1 MLNFNQRVQQFL
13 KQHRENKKHAV
24 IAVMLA
30 LMVAFS
36 VCGSLIMPA
45 VSMTGSTEETAPALE
60 MAESEMQMVG
70 DSAGVYTTAPEGS
83 VDFGKDITQLTVS
96 PEQMETV
103 EGDTSIKKGKF
114 TISYKFDDSS
124 SVGILNGKKQ
134 PYIHYTLPST
144 IIIPKTYSGE
154 DVVDNTGGFKQWLKN
169 HNKETTPV
177 AGHYTLDPES
187 HLIVIEFTDDY
198 CQYVSESKGFEGTV
212 KFEGNVKRSNTKDGD
227 TTVEINGQKIHVEF
241 DDQPPVISKNASVS
255 GGNAPEITWTV
266 TLTNPGTTTNGEFES
281 YTNLNGYTLED
292 VQMPSGVTV
301 NPAGVGT
308 AADGKFTFSEAANK
322 CEKITFTYH
331 RALTEEELRSGKL
344 VNTATLK
351 DTSFA
356 NVNQATAEVSFAT
369 SKAII
374 AKSGTPSYAIDG
386 SKGYIEWTL
395 TVQRSYGKS
404 LKDYVVADD
413 ALAGATIIKATDRNG
428 NDITSQIA
436 VNGGKATIGA
446 ETDYVTI
453 TYRTAQ
459 TTNGTVS
466 NHATVT
472 PPDGNTP
479 DGETDSSVK
488 YDTSELFSVDKG
500 GKSYDDISATWIV
513 TLDSTGTNGTENK
526 GTLNGYVLSD
536 EAFARMIGDFTIVSA
551 KKDGQNG
558 STQANVTFTKN
569 ADGTYTV
576 NGDANYLQFTYRA
589 RLSDQES
596 QDRLK
601 NWTNVKNTITVTPPD
616 GDEKKDTAE
625 LGMNKLTNSVTKTLK
640 SGSTKTDTGYYDKTN
655 PKDQK
660 ETLSWEV
667 TMDQYTKFS
676 GGNKAYV
683 DVMSATGD
691 GEHYIIPKDAKIH
704 VMAATGEKD
713 SSGNY
718 TYQVLTAGTDYTIQ
732 FYSDENHTQAVSSN
746 SDKAKSYVV
755 TFLDAVDNAGYTHM
769 KITYETIADVT
780 KVGQQDTDEGNKS
793 TFSNKA
799 SFNGQDSSGNSYTFE
814 RKTPKT
820 NLTAKKEW
828 VQDDPD
834 SRPKSI
840 TVQLFRRA
848 GTSGD
853 WVNIG
858 EQALTSSNG
867 YQYTWPD
874 LLQCT
879 NDENQTPYYYK
890 IEEVVTDDL
899 RSRYDVTYA
908 YDPSG
913 DGLKVQGQTNATL
926 TVTNT
931 WKNIKVSVNKQ
942 WIGDTAAARPDT
954 IQVKLQQRI
963 DGTTEWIDV
972 SGQNALTMNKQGDSF
987 TSASWTNLPKTDANG
1002 KTIYYRAVEVNPSE
1016 NYTAEFDE
1024 TGISATGGSIIKN
1037 TWNYLDLTAQKKWV
1051 GDEGHEDKRP
1061 ASIKVKLQ
1069 QKTANGT
1076 WEDVAEK
1083 NPQTLTK
1090 QTDGSFSTAIWSKLP
1105 KKDSNGSELS
1115 YRAVEVTVPTG
1126 YSETDDENGIRQSGT
1141 VTITNTYDFITIS
1154 GKKEWAGDA
1163 EGNRPDSITFQL
1175 QRKTGANGTWADV
1188 EGKKQ
1193 ELKKTGGF
1201 PEVSWTELPRMDEN
1215 KNLYFYRVI
1224 ESPVPDG
1231 YTASAWDETGS
1242 NQSKTFTITN
1252 TLKPPY
1258 SKSAIKTV
1266 KITNSGDGVKI
1277 EPEKI
1282 KIDTISPE
1290 DLSNWETAMIDVDGT
1305 STECYLF
1312 QWMLT
1317 TDLLESTSSNAY
1329 DFYDILPQNS
1339 LLVNIR
1345 DANGKDSGYKF
1356 IMHARNKWVPNSYY
1370 AQSSQISGTPTSYNG
1385 NTNCV
1390 LITNTPRDEKG
1401 NLNQPTDTEFLI
1413 YCTAIP
1419 KSIVDDAIAAN
1430 GSYQITNQ
1438 IIKKDDTEAKSA
1450 TLTIQE
1456 TKQSDAATFSKSYIS
1471 AKSDRADAVG
1481 KYQLI
1486 VNPEGKT
1493 LSNDATLDVTDVL
1506 QITGYQPAGG
1516 TRTDGSDL
1524 ADAILKDVTIYET
1537 DADGNIVRTLPTSE
1551 YSYLV
1556 NTADDVQVT
1565 EKNYDSVSII
1575 SYRSPWSDKLYSHYQ
1590 FQVRWNNGTVM
1601 PYEKGVEVVLEVEGQ
1616 AGKDVNAAI
1625 SDQNIGSKIEI
1636 SGDTKYDE
1644 NGKAQIKLTF
1654 LEEVNTS
1661 SVFSL
1666 VTENT
1671 SNDTSNQNAEF
1682 KILSSKLTTTTV
1694 TTKTTLNL
1702 TVPDEMPLKVWYE
1715 YQMRINEKTLELE
1728 KANLKDDEVLD
1739 KEIKVGANLPVGS
1752 AVFLKNAAS
1761 LHTSSGDIHDNQK
1774 ETNLVV
1780 EESSG
1785 SVQTTRYP
1793 TIQKVDIGDYSI
1805 GGLTATFKLAKYDTS
1820 AKQWVYA
1827 TGFTEVKD
1835 SSSTSYEINYTDS
1848 ATETVRDG
1856 KTYLPAAAADLNVD
1870 EKFNVRNLNSGTL
1883 YKLVETKAPKGY
1895 EKTGWVSA
1903 EATSLETLKAHTY
1916 YFVYDGSVP
1925 GGLENE
1931 LKDITVSQITANGT
1945 VQIANN
1951 NLIDIGAE
1959 KSWSPVPE
1967 NAESVELE
1975 LWWSFSK
1982 SMDNA
1987 KKATADDLGM
1997 SSLNASAMLSASDG
2011 WKKEKIW
2018 TSLPNGKDGR
2028 PIYYFVKEV
2037 SYTIGGSTTVINADG
2052 TWNGSYAPVYVGNG
2066 LNKSG
2071 VVSISNTEGLMLR
2084 KVWKNSDGSEMQNPP
2099 LTEIGFKLYGIKDGT
2114 STEIY
2119 TGTLKSADGW
2129 QMKVP
2134 DSVLT
2139 TTYDSFRIEEVLT
2152 DEQRVPLY
2160 GYVFSDT
2167 YNVVGNSGEITLIN
2181 KDSTPTE
2188 VNVSVEKVWGDG
2200 INRTPVTAVLLD
2212 ATREFKLDEISALD
2226 LENLPADITKSS
2238 VSNAE
2243 VSLSEANSWK
2253 HAWKGLPRKVD
2264 GVVHY
2269 YYVLEQDVPEG
2280 CMVSYS
2286 SNGSTVSPVYTIT
2299 NSVPTSLR
2307 IQKKWQTDSGDA
2319 VTTNLPDE
2327 VSMEIYRN
2335 AVTTAAT
2342 DDSGNDN
2349 TPDDLQVVAL
2359 GDSIT
2364 LGEYN
2369 GITAENRYP
2378 QTLQRLLQNGGF
2390 KNASVSNNGTN
2401 SMEISAMSPDKMTA
2415 DTNVLCLLGGT
2426 NDVLHVVNR
2435 SKSEEDLRNLITKLH
2450 AKNQDAVILV
2460 GGIPCFNF
2468 VKEDGTIQSTTI
2480 TWYNDWSFKEK
2491 YGINKNPIAVDDA
2504 KNFTN
2509 AVNNIVTGYDNEGT
2523 HVEGFNEMIARV
2535 VQDMAANDTSL
2546 KIQFVDVN
2554 ANFDINTMLEDGVH
2568 PNAKGYESI
2577 ANTYYSVIQ
2586 KYYQGT
2592 STGGGSTGAPEDVP
2606 QNIAGLPS
2614 NFYLED
2620 GTVNTNAYE
2629 FVKTVKVSKA
2639 KGWNLYV
2646 NDLPETDKNGTSYVY
2661 YVRETSENGW
2671 TASYT
2676 SNGQIID
2683 SETPITVTNT
2693 KTIEKTSISVEKK
2706 WVDNDKAGA
2715 SHGAVNV
2722 TLRRKLKSGTD
2733 YDKGFSETAEL
2744 SSSNGWTHTWSS
2756 LDKTDAGGNQYLY
2769 DVVEESVPSGYQA
2782 TYKNNGVNG
2791 NTAENPIVIVNTKV
2805 LQLTLKKRW
2814 SDSDTNNHQNDP
2826 VEVRIYRSTN
2836 PAVVPVVTTA
2846 TTKATTTTTTKATT
2860 TKATTTE
2867 TTTKAT
2873 TTTTTTTS
2881 AKETKPEETTTTTQ
2895 PKLKLTAADN
2905 KTELLEKGGK
2915 LQLTADPSDGVTF
2928 KSSSD
2933 EIATVDSS
2941 GLVTGQKVGT
2951 VTITAHKDGYE
2962 DATIQLTVKD
2972 ATKRVDVSNAA
2983 AGKKIKIKLTGG
2995 VANQTANGCY
3005 GYSYQDSGTWK
3016 WQQIYWEQ
3024 TLDAN
3029 GSAEWEYTVP
3039 NDFGNGFQIRV
3050 WWVGGMIPPVDESIK
3065 IEYTVEE
3072 VTTTTTTKPEE
3083 TTTTTTTTP
3092 PPSSG
3097 DTVTGSSIVLEK
3109 DAHSVNLD
3117 STKTVSKLEL
3127 NISLTSTTHQW
3138 YNAFY
3143 FEFKKANQT
3152 IGGSVG
3158 FTWDF
3163 SNSSISEVN
3172 WNNGGGTCTINGA
3185 SLTYVFTTPISTD
3198 KLEIVNGSKDNSIWM
3213 IDSYTITYA
3222 TDTSAQSLAAPSAM
3236 RMLRMAA
3243 NVMTSGSAGVEL
3255 VDTVTLKGSDSSSW
3269 QAVRTNLPAC
3279 DGNGNPY
3286 YYWAEETAVGGYTP
3300 SYTYAG
3306 GADNYISGA
3315 DGVITITNTKEESA
3329 SVTMPATGG
3338 RGTRWYTIT
3347 GAAILCGTAAGYL
3360 WFRRRYLSRVE

>member
-60 MAESEMQMVG
+60 MAESEVQMVG
-70 DSAGVYTTAPEGS
+70 DSAATGPGIQTAFSEAPAGATNFGDKITKLDVNPEGLNK
-83 VDFGKDITQLTVS
+83 KDENTKT
-96 PEQMETV
+96 
-103 EGDTSIKKGKF
+103 GDF
-114 TISYKFDDSS
+114 TISYEFKDDSKVDS
-124 SVGILNGKKQ
+124 NQ
-134 PYIHYTLPST
+134 PYIFYKLPSEL
-144 IIIPKTYSGE
+144 IIPADYAGDKMTVTDTAGWESSEY
-154 DVVDNTGGFKQWLKN
+154 NTKHTSVCGYFCIDA
-169 HNKETTPV
+169 ETN
-177 AGHYTLDPES
+177 
-187 HLIVIEFTDDY
+187 LIVIKFTPEY
-198 CQYVSESKGFEGTV
+198 CKYIRANGGKIKGTVGFEGD
-212 KFEGNVKRSNTKDGD
+212 VKRSNTKDGD

-255 GGNAPEITWTV
+255 GENAPEITWTV

-281 YTNLNGYTLED
+281 YTDLNGYTLED

-301 NPAGVGT
+301 NPPGVGI

-351 DTSFA
+351 DTSSA
-356 NVNQATAEVSFAT
+356 NVNQATAEASFAT
-369 SKAII
+369 SKATI

-446 ETDYVTI
+446 EVDYATI

-488 YDTSELFSVDKG
+488 YDTSELFSVKKDGDGSKV
-500 GKSYDDISATWIV
+500 DDISATWTV
-513 TLDSTGTNGTENK
+513 TLDSTGTGNR

-551 KKDGQNG
+551 KKDGQYG

-569 ADGTYTV
+569 ANETYTV

-589 RLSDQES
+589 RLSDREALN
-596 QDRLK
+596 RLQY
-601 NWTNVKNTITVTPPD
+601 NWTEIENTIKVTSPD
-616 GDEKKDTAE
+616 GDEKQATKKF
-625 LGMNKLTNSVTKTLK
+625 GVNQLTNSVTKTLK

-942 WIGDTAAARPDT
+942 WIGDTAADRPDT

-1061 ASIKVKLQ
+1061 ASIEVKLQ

-1083 NPQTLTK
+1083 DHQILTK
-1090 QTDGSFSTAIWSKLP
+1090 QADGSFSTAIWSKLP

-1154 GKKEWAGDA
+1154 GKKEWAGDK
-1163 EGNRPDSITFQL
+1163 ESNRPDSITFQL

-1224 ESPVPDG
+1224 ESPVPNG

-1258 SKSAIKTV
+1258 SKSAIKWISL
-1266 KITNSGDGVKI
+1266 KQGDKAPNI
-1277 EPEKI
+1277 EEVSE
-1282 KIDTISPE
+1282 ISPD
-1290 DLSNWETAMIDVDGT
+1290 DLENWKVTTVDINGTA
-1305 STECYLF
+1305 TECYVFPWELK
-1312 QWMLT
+1312 LANDGVY
-1317 TDLLESTSSNAY
+1317 DLYDTLPENAVLIKMIDESGNTIVENGNTFYAWVHYNQNNGYFAY
-1329 DFYDILPQNS
+1329 NS
-1339 LLVNIR
+1339 DVAIT
-1345 DANGKDSGYKF
+1345 Y
-1356 IMHARNKWVPNSYY
+1356 P
-1370 AQSSQISGTPTSYNG
+1370 YNG
-1385 NTNCV
+1385 NSNCV
-1390 LITNTPRDEKG
+1390 HIDNTNGRHNIDY
-1401 NLNQPTDTEFLI
+1401 LI

-1438 IIKKDDTEAKSA
+1438 IIKKGDTEAKSA

-1456 TKQSDAATFSKSYIS
+1456 TSPTPSDGSLLDKSYIDDLGDRGNS
-1471 AKSDRADAVG
+1471 KSG
-1481 KYQLI
+1481 YQLI
-1486 VNPEGKT
+1486 INPEGKT
-1493 LSNDATLDVTDVL
+1493 LSSDSTLDISDVF
-1506 QITGYQPAGG
+1506 QIVGYQPPGG

-1524 ADAILKDVTIYET
+1524 VDAVLANFDIDEL
-1537 DADGNIVRTLPTSE
+1537 DADGNVVRKLSTSE

-1556 NTADDVQVT
+1556 NTADDVKAET
-1565 EKNYDSVSII
+1565 KDEKNYTTACWNGGWYNFYNYNSYTYQKGLII
-1575 SYRSPWSDKLYSHYQ
+1575 E
-1590 FQVRWNNGTVM
+1590 F
-1601 PYEKGVEVVLEVEGQ
+1601 EVEGTP
-1616 AGKDVNAAI
+1616 GKEVSPALYSGATADEVSI
-1625 SDQNIGSKIEI
+1625 SSDS
-1636 SGDTKYDE
+1636 STVYDA
-1644 NGKAQIKLTF
+1644 NGKARIIITIKKD
-1654 LEEVNTS
+1654 
-1661 SVFSL
+1661 FSK
-1666 VTENT
+1666 EFCIST
-1671 SNDTSNQNAEF
+1671 SNAIQNKKTF
-1682 KILSSKLTTTTV
+1682 NIISSKLTTTTV
-1694 TTKTTLNL
+1694 TTKTTLDL
-1702 TVPDEMPLKVWYE
+1702 TVPDEMPLKITYK
-1715 YQMRINEKTLELE
+1715 YQLRANQKTVDLDAAVKKDGDKLNWP
-1728 KANLKDDEVLD
+1728 AVGGNLVK
-1739 KEIKVGANLPVGS
+1739 GAV
-1752 AVFLKNAAS
+1752 VYLKNDAV
-1761 LHTSSGDIHDNQK
+1761 LHTNTGDVTDREK
-1774 ETNLVV
+1774 ENGLVV
-1780 EESSG
+1780 DKAGATS
-1785 SVQTTRYP
+1785 QTTRYP
-1793 TIQKVDIGDYSI
+1793 TIQKVDISDYSI

-1925 GGLENE
+1925 SGLENE

-2188 VNVSVEKVWGDG
+2188 VDVSVEKVWGDG
-2200 INRTPVTAVLLD
+2200 N
-2212 ATREFKLDEISALD
+2212 
-2226 LENLPADITKSS
+2226 SS
-2238 VSNAE
+2238 HSKDKIIVELYQTTEVQSDNG
-2243 VSLSEANSWK
+2243 VSLAESGATPIETQELSASNNWTYQWTKPYKSDSK
-2253 HAWKGLPRKVD
+2253 QRY
-2264 GVVHY
+2264 Y
-2269 YYVLEQDVPEG
+2269 YYVVEKNVPDG
-2280 CMVSYS
+2280 YAVSYERTTDS
-2286 SNGSTVSPVYTIT
+2286 KAQRTTIT
-2299 NSVPTSLR
+2299 NYQPGSLQIR
-2307 IQKKWQTDSGDA
+2307 KNWQDSGGTEIPGDSKL
-2319 VTTNLPDE
+2319 LPE
-2327 VSMEIYRN
+2327 SIQFEIYRKAN
-2335 AVTTAAT
+2335 VE
-2342 DDSGNDN
+2342 DSSSSEFPKDIS
-2349 TPDDLQVVAL
+2349 LYAF

-2364 LGEYN
+2364 AGFQAGVKYSDLVAKKLGVTVGNSSSVGYVINSIANYIDNVPTSSYN
-2369 GITAENRYP
+2369 AALVIA
-2378 QTLQRLLQNGGF
+2378 
-2390 KNASVSNNGTN
+2390 
-2401 SMEISAMSPDKMTA
+2401 
-2415 DTNVLCLLGGT
+2415 GT
-2426 NDVLHVVNR
+2426 NDLINSADSMDTMKKNMSALIDKFASDKVIFIGSVPKFTGQAGSGSQSRGDVYNPYKTDPKSTAYLEAWDALVQEYNAMLKELVAEKKAAGKAIYFVDIYTAVGDSMDSDGIHPNSVGQQKIADAFVAAIRTRYNVSAGEKPPTNVNEFP
-2435 SKSEEDLRNLITKLH
+2435 S
-2450 AKNQDAVILV
+2450 ILTEKD
-2460 GGIPCFNF
+2460 F
-2468 VKEDGTIQSTTI
+2468 VKEVTVKPDADGNWTLSLSDLPAKDSDD
-2480 TWYNDWSFKEK
+2480 NDYIYYVKEK
-2491 YGINKNPIAVDDA
+2491 SGN
-2504 KNFTN
+2504 
-2509 AVNNIVTGYDNEGT
+2509 
-2523 HVEGFNEMIARV
+2523 
-2535 VQDMAANDTSL
+2535 
-2546 KIQFVDVN
+2546 
-2554 ANFDINTMLEDGVH
+2554 
-2568 PNAKGYESI
+2568 
-2577 ANTYYSVIQ
+2577 YS
-2586 KYYQGT
+2586 
-2592 STGGGSTGAPEDVP
+2592 
-2606 QNIAGLPS
+2606 
-2614 NFYLED
+2614 
-2620 GTVNTNAYE
+2620 
-2629 FVKTVKVSKA
+2629 
-2639 KGWNLYV
+2639 
-2646 NDLPETDKNGTSYVY
+2646 
-2661 YVRETSENGW
+2661 
-2671 TASYT
+2671 TAYT
-2676 SNGQIID
+2676 SNGQILGT
-2683 SETPITVTNT
+2683 SGATITVTNT

-2715 SHGAVNV
+2715 THGAVNV
-2722 TLRRKLKSGTD
+2722 TLRRKLESGTD

-2744 SSSNGWTHTWSS
+2744 SSSNGWTHTWSN

-2769 DVVEESVPSGYQA
+2769 DVVEKNVPGGYQV
-2782 TYKNNGVNG
+2782 TYKNNNGVNG

-2805 LQLTLKKRW
+2805 LQLTLKKQW
-2814 SDSDTNNHQNDP
+2814 SDSDTNNHLNDS
-2826 VEVRIYRSTN
+2826 VEVKIYRSTN
-2836 PAVVPVVTTA
+2836 PADVPVVTTA

-2860 TKATTTE
+2860 TKATT
-2867 TTTKAT
+2867 KATT

-2881 AKETKPEETTTTTQ
+2881 AKETKPEETTTTTL

-2905 KTELLEKGGK
+2905 KTELYERET
-2915 LQLTADPSDGVTF
+2915 LQLTVTPSEGVTF
-2928 KSSSD
+2928 QSSND
-2933 EIATVDSS
+2933 EFATVDNT
-2941 GLVTGQKVGT
+2941 GLVTGVKAGT

-2962 DATIQLTVKD
+2962 DATIQLTVKSG
-2972 ATKRVDVSNAA
+2972 TLTVSVPEASI
-2983 AGKKIKIKLTGG
+2983 GKKFKFTVTGG
-2995 VANQTANGCY
+2995 EPSSSANGCY
-3005 GYSYQDSGTWK
+3005 GYNDSSNTWSVVDGSEKNKWTGTFNANGDLELEFPVPADFGSGLQFQVWWAGDSKIPARDLKVTYTEVQATTPTPGGSSVVLTDVEFDKEYDLSAYRYQEIVAIGLRFNLNPNNSGAK
-3016 WQQIYWEQ
+3016 IE
-3024 TLDAN
+3024 DAN
-3029 GSAEWEYTVP
+3029 GSL
-3039 NDFGNGFQIRV
+3039 NFG
-3050 WWVGGMIPPVDESIK
+3050 GGSYNFSTGVLVDDILK
-3065 IEYTVEE
+3065 IEI
-3072 VTTTTTTKPEE
+3072 
-3083 TTTTTTTTP
+3083 
-3092 PPSSG
+3092 S
-3097 DTVTGSSIVLEK
+3097 
-3109 DAHSVNLD
+3109 D
-3117 STKTVSKLEL
+3117 ST
-3127 NISLTSTTHQW
+3127 NSTL
-3138 YNAFY
+3138 
-3143 FEFKKANQT
+3143 K
-3152 IGGSVG
+3152 I
-3158 FTWDF
+3158 
-3163 SNSSISEVN
+3163 IN
-3172 WNNGGGTCTINGA
+3172 WNSWVVA
-3185 SLTYVFTTPISTD
+3185 SLKEVILY
-3198 KLEIVNGSKDNSIWM
+3198 
-3213 IDSYTITYA
+3213 YA
-3222 TDTSAQSLAAPSAM
+3222 TDTSAQSFDTPTAVQMARRAVRMQAAGETEP
-3236 RMLRMAA
+3236 
-3243 NVMTSGSAGVEL
+3243 VL
-3255 VDTVTLKGSDSSSW
+3255 VNTVTLKNSDSSSW
-3269 QAVRTNLPAC
+3269 RATLSDLPAY
-3279 DGNGNPY
+3279 DEHGAPY
-3286 YYWAEETAVGGYTP
+3286 YYWAVETAVGGYTP

-3315 DGVITITNTKEESA
+3315 DGAITIINTKEESP

>member
-1 MLNFNQRVQQFL
+1 MNFNQRVQQFL

-60 MAESEMQMVG
+60 MAESEVQMVG
-70 DSAGVYTTAPEGS
+70 DSAGAYTTAPEGS
-83 VDFGKDITQLTVS
+83 VDFGKNITQLTVS

-103 EGDTSIKKGKF
+103 EGDTSTKKGKF
-114 TISYKFDDSS
+114 TISYKFEDSS

-154 DVVDNTGGFKQWLKN
+154 NVLDNTEGFKQWLKN
-169 HNKETTPV
+169 NNKETTRV
-177 AGHYTLDPES
+177 AGHYTLDPET

-212 KFEGNVKRSNTKDGD
+212 NFEGEVKRSNTKDGD

-241 DDQPPVISKNASVS
+241 DDKPPVIDKNASVS

-266 TLTNPGTTTNGEFES
+266 TLTNPGTTTNGEFKS
-281 YTNLNGYTLED
+281 YTDLNGYTLED

-351 DTSFA
+351 DTSSA
-356 NVNQATAEVSFAT
+356 NVSQDTAEASFAT
-369 SKAII
+369 SKATI

-413 ALAGATIIKATDRNG
+413 ALSGATNIKAIDKNG
-428 NDITSQIA
+428 NDITSQVT

-479 DGETDSSVK
+479 DGETNSSVE
-488 YDTSELFSVDKG
+488 YNTSKLFSVDKG
-500 GKSYDDISATWIV
+500 GKSYDDISATWTV
-513 TLDSTGTNGTENK
+513 KLDSTGTDGTENK

-551 KKDGQNG
+551 KKDGQYG

-569 ADGTYTV
+569 VDGTYTV
-576 NGDANYLQFTYRA
+576 NGDANYLEFTYRA

-625 LGMNKLTNSVTKTLK
+625 LGMSQLTNSVTKTLK

-655 PKDQK
+655 PKNQK

-704 VMAATGEKD
+704 VMAATGEKN

-853 WVNIG
+853 WEKIG
-858 EQALTSSNG
+858 EQALTSDNN

-879 NDENQTPYYYK
+879 NDVNQTPYCYK
-890 IEEVVTDDL
+890 IEEVVTDEL
-899 RSRYDVTYA
+899 RSSYDVTYA

-954 IQVKLQQRI
+954 IQVKLQKRI
-963 DGTTEWIDV
+963 DGTTEWTDV
-972 SGQNALTMNKQGDSF
+972 SGQNTLTMNKQGDSF
-987 TSASWTNLPKTDANG
+987 TSASWTNLPKTDVNG
-1002 KTIYYRAVEVNPSE
+1002 KTIYYRAVEVNPSKD
-1016 NYTAEFDE
+1016 YTAEFDE
-1024 TGISATGGSIIKN
+1024 TGISATDGSIIKN

-1061 ASIKVKLQ
+1061 VSIEVKLQ

-1083 NPQTLTK
+1083 SHQTLTK
-1090 QTDGSFSTAIWSKLP
+1090 QADGSFSTAIWSKLP
-1105 KKDSNGSELS
+1105 KKDNNGNELS
-1115 YRAVEVTVPTG
+1115 YRAVEVAVPTG
-1126 YSETDDENGIRQSGT
+1126 YSETDDEKGIQQSGT

-1154 GKKEWAGDA
+1154 GKKEWAGDT

-1258 SKSAIKTV
+1258 SKSAIKWISL
-1266 KITNSGDGVKI
+1266 KQGDKSPNI
-1277 EPEKI
+1277 EEVSE
-1282 KIDTISPE
+1282 ISPD
-1290 DLSNWETAMIDVDGT
+1290 DLENWKVTTVDINGTA
-1305 STECYLF
+1305 TECYVFPWELK
-1312 QWMLT
+1312 LANDGVY
-1317 TDLLESTSSNAY
+1317 DLYDTLPENAVLIKMIDESGNTIVENGNA
-1329 DFYDILPQNS
+1329 FYAWVHYNQN
-1339 LLVNIR
+1339 
-1345 DANGKDSGYKF
+1345 NGYF
-1356 IMHARNKWVPNSYY
+1356 AYNSDVAITY
-1370 AQSSQISGTPTSYNG
+1370 PYNG
-1385 NTNCV
+1385 NSNCV
-1390 LITNTPRDEKG
+1390 HIDNTNGRHNIDY
-1401 NLNQPTDTEFLI
+1401 LI

-1419 KSIVDDAIAAN
+1419 KSIVDEAIAAN

-1438 IIKKDDTEAKSA
+1438 IIKKGDTEAKSA

-1537 DADGNIVRTLPTSE
+1537 DADGNIVRTLSTSE

-1565 EKNYDSVSII
+1565 EEDYDSVSIT
-1575 SYRSPWSDKLYSHYQ
+1575 SYRNPWSDKLYSYYQ
-1590 FQVRWNNGTVM
+1590 FQARWNNGTVM
-1601 PYEKGVEVVLEVEGQ
+1601 PYEKGVEVVLEVKGQ

-1682 KILSSKLTTTTV
+1682 KILSSKLTKTTI

-1895 EKTGWVSA
+1895 EETGWVSA

-1925 GGLENE
+1925 SGLENE
-1931 LKDITVSQITANGT
+1931 LKDITVSQITTNGT

-1997 SSLNASAMLSASDG
+1997 SSLNASATLSASDG

-2071 VVSISNTEGLMLR
+2071 MVSISNTEGLMLR

-2200 INRTPVTAVLLD
+2200 TNRTPVTAVLLD

-2243 VSLSEANSWK
+2243 VALSEANSWK

-2299 NSVPTSLR
+2299 NSAPTSLR

-2364 LGEYN
+2364 RGSFNNISDEY
-2369 GITAENRYP
+2369 RYP
-2378 QTLQRLLQNGGF
+2378 QTLQRLLQSGGF
-2390 KNASVSNNGTN
+2390 KNATVQNKGIDGDEIYKMKANA
-2401 SMEISAMSPDKMTA
+2401 MEENTDI
-2415 DTNVLCLLGGT
+2415 LCLMGGT
-2426 NDVLHVVNR
+2426 NDVIHTVSR
-2435 SKSEEDLRNLITKLH
+2435 SKSEEDLRKLITDLH

-2468 VKEDGTIQSTTI
+2468 VKADGTVQSTTI
-2480 TWYNDWSFKEK
+2480 TWFWGSDETINNLKK
-2491 YGINKNPIAVDDA
+2491 QYGIGSNVSAENA
-2504 KNFTN
+2504 KGFTD
-2509 AVNNIVTGYDNEGT
+2509 AVNRLITGYDNEGT

-2546 KIQFVDVN
+2546 KVQFVDVN

-2577 ANTYYSVIQ
+2577 ANTYYGAIQ

-2592 STGGGSTGAPEDVP
+2592 STGGGSTGAPEDVQ
-2606 QNIAGLPS
+2606 QNIDGLPS
-2614 NFYLED
+2614 DFYLED

-2629 FVKTVKVSKA
+2629 FVKTVAVSKA

-2676 SNGQIID
+2676 SNGQTID

-2706 WVDNDKAGA
+2706 WVDKTGA
-2715 SHGAVNV
+2715 PHSAVNV
-2722 TLRRKLKSGTD
+2722 TLRRKLESGTD
-2733 YDKGFSETAEL
+2733 YDKDFSKTEKL
-2744 SSSNGWTHTWSS
+2744 SSSNNWTHTWSS
-2756 LDKTDAGGNQYLY
+2756 LDKTDAGGNRYLY
-2769 DVVEESVPSGYQA
+2769 DVVEEKVPGGYQA
-2782 TYKNNGVNG
+2782 TYKNNNGVNG

-2805 LQLTLKKRW
+2805 LQLTLKKQW
-2814 SDSDTNNHQNDP
+2814 SDSNTNDHLNDR
-2826 VEVRIYRSTN
+2826 VEVNIYRSTN
-2836 PAVVPVVTTA
+2836 PADVPVVTTA
-2846 TTKATTTTTTKATT
+2846 TTKATATTTTTTTTTTKATT
-2860 TKATTTE
+2860 TKATT
-2867 TTTKAT
+2867 
-2873 TTTTTTTS
+2873 S
-2881 AKETKPEETTTTTQ
+2881 AEETKPEETTTTTQ
-2895 PKLKLTAADN
+2895 PKLKLTAED
-2905 KTELLEKGGK
+2905 KTLYAGYK

-2933 EIATVDSS
+2933 KIATVDSS
-2941 GLVTGQKVGT
+2941 GLVTGKEAGT

-2972 ATKRVDVSNAA
+2972 ATKRVNVSNAA

-2995 VANQTANGCY
+2995 VAGQGANGCY
-3005 GYSYQDSGTWK
+3005 GYNDSAQGK
-3016 WQQIYWEQ
+3016 WQQIEWNK

-3039 NDFGNGFQIRV
+3039 NDFGGNFQIQV
-3050 WWVGGMIPPVDESIK
+3050 WWVGGNIPPVDESIK

-3072 VTTTTTTKPEE
+3072 VTT
-3083 TTTTTTTTP
+3083 
-3092 PPSSG
+3092 PPSGG
-3097 DTVTGSSIVLEK
+3097 DTAIELNKDNQSVKKELDPTKKLISIELE
-3109 DAHSVNLD
+3109 LD
-3117 STKTVSKLEL
+3117 STIYDSVQTYGRV
-3127 NISLTSTTHQW
+3127 
-3138 YNAFY
+3138 
-3143 FEFKKANQT
+3143 EFN
-3152 IGGSVG
+3152 VRVRH
-3158 FTWDF
+3158 D
-3163 SNSSISEVN
+3163 
-3172 WNNGGGTCTINGA
+3172 TINNWANYGA
-3185 SLTYVFTTPISTD
+3185 NIIFSGGDGTEGSRKFSVNYKWNGDNEIIIDGNKVTIQFSELSVNEMEFYVSGENYAKI
-3198 KLEIVNGSKDNSIWM
+3198 LN
-3213 IDSYTITYA
+3213 YTITYA
-3222 TDTSAQSLAAPSAM
+3222 TDTSTQSLAAPSAM

-3243 NVMTSGSAGVEL
+3243 NVMTSESAERKP
-3255 VDTVTLKGSDSSSW
+3255 VDTIILKGSDSSNW
-3269 QAVRTNLPAC
+3269 QAVLTNLPAY
-3279 DGNGNPY
+3279 DENGNPY
-3286 YYWAEETAVGGYTP
+3286 YYWAEEKAVGGYTP

>member
-60 MAESEMQMVG
+60 MAESEVQMVG
-70 DSAGVYTTAPEGS
+70 DSAATGPGIQTAFSEAPAGATNFGDKITKLDVNPEGLNK
-83 VDFGKDITQLTVS
+83 KDENTKT
-96 PEQMETV
+96 
-103 EGDTSIKKGKF
+103 GDF
-114 TISYKFDDSS
+114 TISYEFKDDSKVDS
-124 SVGILNGKKQ
+124 NQ
-134 PYIHYTLPST
+134 PYIFYKLPSEL
-144 IIIPKTYSGE
+144 IIPADYAGDEMTVTDTAGWESSEY
-154 DVVDNTGGFKQWLKN
+154 NTKHTAVCGYFCIDA
-169 HNKETTPV
+169 ETN
-177 AGHYTLDPES
+177 
-187 HLIVIEFTDDY
+187 LIVIKFTPEY
-198 CQYVSESKGFEGTV
+198 CKYIRANGGKIKGTVGFEGD
-212 KFEGNVKRSNTKDGD
+212 VKRSNTKEGD

-301 NPAGVGT
+301 NPPGVGT

-351 DTSFA
+351 DTSSA
-356 NVNQATAEVSFAT
+356 DVNQATAEASFAT
-369 SKAII
+369 SKATI

-446 ETDYVTI
+446 EVDYVTI

-500 GKSYDDISATWIV
+500 GKSYDDISATWTV
-513 TLDSTGTNGTENK
+513 KLDSTGTNGTGNR

-576 NGDANYLQFTYRA
+576 NGDANYLEFTYRA

-616 GDEKKDTAE
+616 GGDKKTKSGDQWVGA
-625 LGMNKLTNSVTKTLK
+625 LKNSVTKTLK

-704 VMAATGEKD
+704 VMAATGEKN

-963 DGTTEWIDV
+963 DGTTAWIDV

-1016 NYTAEFDE
+1016 DYTAEFDE

-1061 ASIKVKLQ
+1061 VSIEVKLQ

-1083 NPQTLTK
+1083 SHQTLTK
-1090 QTDGSFSTAIWSKLP
+1090 QADGSFSTAIWSKLP
-1105 KKDSNGSELS
+1105 KKDNNGNELS
-1115 YRAVEVTVPTG
+1115 YRAVEVAVPTG

-1258 SKSAIKTV
+1258 SKSAIKWISL
-1266 KITNSGDGVKI
+1266 KQGDKSPNI
-1277 EPEKI
+1277 EEI
-1282 KIDTISPE
+1282 SEISPD
-1290 DLSNWETAMIDVDGT
+1290 DLENWKVTTVDINGTA
-1305 STECYLF
+1305 TECYVFPWELK
-1312 QWMLT
+1312 LANDGVY
-1317 TDLLESTSSNAY
+1317 DLYDTLPENAVLIKMIDESGNTIVENGNA
-1329 DFYDILPQNS
+1329 FYAWVHYNQN
-1339 LLVNIR
+1339 
-1345 DANGKDSGYKF
+1345 NGYF
-1356 IMHARNKWVPNSYY
+1356 AYNSDVAITY
-1370 AQSSQISGTPTSYNG
+1370 PYNG
-1385 NTNCV
+1385 NSNCV
-1390 LITNTPRDEKG
+1390 HIDNTNGRHNIDY
-1401 NLNQPTDTEFLI
+1401 LI

-1419 KSIVDDAIAAN
+1419 KSIVDEAIAAN

-1450 TLTIQE
+1450 TLTIQK
-1456 TKQSDAATFSKSYIS
+1456 TSPTPSDGSLLDKSYIDDLGDRGNS
-1471 AKSDRADAVG
+1471 KSG
-1481 KYQLI
+1481 YQLI
-1486 VNPEGKT
+1486 INPEGKT
-1493 LSNDATLDVTDVL
+1493 LSSDSTLDISDVF
-1506 QITGYQPAGG
+1506 QIVGYQPPGG

-1524 ADAILKDVTIYET
+1524 VDAVLTNFDIDEL
-1537 DADGNIVRTLPTSE
+1537 DADGNVVRKLSTSE

-1556 NTADDVQVT
+1556 NTADDVKVT
-1565 EKNYDSVSII
+1565 EEDYDSVSIT
-1575 SYRSPWSDKLYSHYQ
+1575 SYRNPWSDKLYSYYQ

-1654 LEEVNTS
+1654 LEEVNTG

-1682 KILSSKLTTTTV
+1682 KILSSKLTKTTI
-1694 TTKTTLNL
+1694 TTKTTLDL
-1702 TVPDEMPLKVWYE
+1702 TVPDEMPLKITYK
-1715 YQMRINEKTLELE
+1715 YQLRANQKTVDLDAAVKKDKDGLNWP
-1728 KANLKDDEVLD
+1728 AVGGNLVK
-1739 KEIKVGANLPVGS
+1739 GAV
-1752 AVFLKNAAS
+1752 VYLKNDAV
-1761 LHTSSGDIHDNQK
+1761 LHTNTGDVTDREK
-1774 ETNLVV
+1774 ENGLVV
-1780 EESSG
+1780 DKAKATSE
-1785 SVQTTRYP
+1785 TTRYP

-1895 EKTGWVSA
+1895 EETGWVSA

-1925 GGLENE
+1925 SGLEND
-1931 LKDITVSQITANGT
+1931 LKDVTVSQITANGT

-2200 INRTPVTAVLLD
+2200 N
-2212 ATREFKLDEISALD
+2212 
-2226 LENLPADITKSS
+2226 SS
-2238 VSNAE
+2238 HSKDKIIVELYQTTEVQSDNG
-2243 VSLSEANSWK
+2243 VSLAESGATPIETQELSASNNWTYQWTKPYESDSK
-2253 HAWKGLPRKVD
+2253 QRY
-2264 GVVHY
+2264 Y
-2269 YYVLEQDVPEG
+2269 YYVVEKNVPDG
-2280 CMVSYS
+2280 YAVSYERTTDS
-2286 SNGSTVSPVYTIT
+2286 KAQRTTIT
-2299 NSVPTSLR
+2299 NYQPGSLQIR
-2307 IQKKWQTDSGDA
+2307 KNWQDSGGTEIPGDSKL
-2319 VTTNLPDE
+2319 LPE
-2327 VSMEIYRN
+2327 SIQFEIYRKAN
-2335 AVTTAAT
+2335 VE
-2342 DDSGNDN
+2342 DSSSSEFPKDIS
-2349 TPDDLQVVAL
+2349 LYAF

-2364 LGEYN
+2364 AGFRAGVKYSDLVAKKLGV
-2369 GITAENRYP
+2369 TAENSSANSLKIASIADNINKASTSSNY
-2378 QTLQRLLQNGGF
+2378 
-2390 KNASVSNNGTN
+2390 NAALV
-2401 SMEISAMSPDKMTA
+2401 IA
-2415 DTNVLCLLGGT
+2415 GT
-2426 NDVLHVVNR
+2426 NDLINSADSMDTMKESMSALIDKFASDKVIFIGSVPKFTGQAGASRGGVYNPYITDPKSTAYLEAWDALVQEYNAMLKELVAEKKAAGKTIYFVDIYTAVGDSMDSDGIHPNSVGQQKIADAFVAAIRTHYNVSAGEKPPTNVNEFP
-2435 SKSEEDLRNLITKLH
+2435 S
-2450 AKNQDAVILV
+2450 ILTEKD
-2460 GGIPCFNF
+2460 F
-2468 VKEDGTIQSTTI
+2468 VKEVTVKPDADGNWTLSLSDLPAKDSDD
-2480 TWYNDWSFKEK
+2480 NDYIYYVKEK
-2491 YGINKNPIAVDDA
+2491 SGN
-2504 KNFTN
+2504 
-2509 AVNNIVTGYDNEGT
+2509 
-2523 HVEGFNEMIARV
+2523 
-2535 VQDMAANDTSL
+2535 
-2546 KIQFVDVN
+2546 
-2554 ANFDINTMLEDGVH
+2554 
-2568 PNAKGYESI
+2568 
-2577 ANTYYSVIQ
+2577 YS
-2586 KYYQGT
+2586 
-2592 STGGGSTGAPEDVP
+2592 
-2606 QNIAGLPS
+2606 
-2614 NFYLED
+2614 
-2620 GTVNTNAYE
+2620 
-2629 FVKTVKVSKA
+2629 
-2639 KGWNLYV
+2639 
-2646 NDLPETDKNGTSYVY
+2646 
-2661 YVRETSENGW
+2661 
-2671 TASYT
+2671 TAYT
-2676 SNGQIID
+2676 SNGQILGT
-2683 SETPITVTNT
+2683 SGATITVTNT

-2706 WVDNDKAGA
+2706 WVDEAGA
-2715 SHGAVNV
+2715 SHSAVRV
-2722 TLRRKLKSGTD
+2722 TLRRKLKSGAD

-2769 DVVEESVPSGYQA
+2769 DVVEENVPGYQA
-2782 TYKNNGVNG
+2782 TYKNNNGVNG

-2805 LQLTLKKRW
+2805 LQLTLKKQW
-2814 SDSDTNNHQNDP
+2814 SDSNTNGHLNDS
-2826 VEVRIYRSTN
+2826 VEVKIYRSTN
-2836 PAVVPVVTTA
+2836 PADVPVVTTA
-2846 TTKATTTTTTKATT
+2846 TETTTKAT
-2860 TKATTTE
+2860 
-2867 TTTKAT
+2867 T

-2933 EIATVDSS
+2933 EIATVDSN
-2941 GLVTGQKVGT
+2941 GLVTGQKAGT

-2972 ATKRVDVSNAA
+2972 ATKRVDISNAA
-2983 AGKKIKIKLTGG
+2983 AGKTFKFTVTGG
-2995 VANQTANGCY
+2995 KPWEYASVGCVY
-3005 GYSYQDSGTWK
+3005 HSTVVTDHDGYVTVDCSMDGDNKQRQY
-3016 WQQIYWEQ
+3016 
-3024 TLDAN
+3024 DAN
-3029 GSAEWEYTVP
+3029 GNLEVEFTVP
-3039 NDFGNGFQIRV
+3039 DDFDASRDLQFQVWWAGNGY
-3050 WWVGGMIPPVDESIK
+3050 PPVEK
-3065 IEYTVEE
+3065 VKVTYTE
-3072 VTTTTTTKPEE
+3072 VQA
-3083 TTTTTTTTP
+3083 TP
-3092 PPSSG
+3092 PTPGGSSVVLTDVEFG
-3097 DTVTGSSIVLEK
+3097 KDYDLSKYNYKKIIAFDLKMSGAVSGGGGRVECGNVGIGFLYADLIDGGIHIVVNNTTGSTLKITNYWGMGTLESVTLYFDGPVL
-3109 DAHSVNLD
+3109 
-3117 STKTVSKLEL
+3117 
-3127 NISLTSTTHQW
+3127 
-3138 YNAFY
+3138 
-3143 FEFKKANQT
+3143 
-3152 IGGSVG
+3152 
-3158 FTWDF
+3158 
-3163 SNSSISEVN
+3163 
-3172 WNNGGGTCTINGA
+3172 
-3185 SLTYVFTTPISTD
+3185 
-3198 KLEIVNGSKDNSIWM
+3198 
-3213 IDSYTITYA
+3213 A
-3222 TDTSAQSLAAPSAM
+3222 TDTSTQSLAAPSAM

-3243 NVMTSGSAGVEL
+3243 NVMTSGSAGVEQ
-3255 VDTVTLKGSDSSSW
+3255 VGKPIILKGSDSSSW
-3269 QAVRTNLPAC
+3269 QAVLTNLPAC
-3279 DGNGNPY
+3279 DENGNPY
-3286 YYWAEETAVGGYTP
+3286 YYWAVETAVGGYTP

-3347 GAAILCGTAAGYL
+3347 GAALLCGTAAGYL

>member
-1 MLNFNQRVQQFL
+1 MNFNQRVQQFL

-60 MAESEMQMVG
+60 MAESEVQMVG
-70 DSAGVYTTAPEGS
+70 DSAGAYTTAPEGS
-83 VDFGKDITQLTVS
+83 VDFGKNITQLTVS

-103 EGDTSIKKGKF
+103 EGDTSTKKGKF

-154 DVVDNTGGFKQWLKN
+154 NVLDNTEGFKQWLKN
-169 HNKETTPV
+169 NNKETTRV
-177 AGHYTLDPES
+177 AGHYTLDPET

-212 KFEGNVKRSNTKDGD
+212 NFEGRVKRSNTKDGD
-227 TTVEINGQKIHVEF
+227 TTITINGQKIHVEF
-241 DDQPPVISKNASVS
+241 DDQPPVIDKNASVS

-266 TLTNPGTTTNGEFES
+266 TLTNPGATTDGEFKS
-281 YTNLNGYTLED
+281 YTDLNGYTLED

-351 DTSFA
+351 DTSSA
-356 NVNQATAEVSFAT
+356 NVSQDTAEASFAT
-369 SKAII
+369 SKATI

-395 TVQRSYGKS
+395 TVQRSYGKP

-413 ALAGATIIKATDRNG
+413 ALSGATIIKATDRNG
-428 NDITSQIA
+428 NDITSQVT

-472 PPDGNTP
+472 PPNGDTP
-479 DGETDSSVK
+479 DGETNSSVE
-488 YDTSELFSVDKG
+488 YNTSELFSVDKG
-500 GKSYDDISATWIV
+500 SKSYDDISATWKV
-513 TLDSTGTNGTENK
+513 TLDATKNRNK

-536 EAFARMIGDFTIVSA
+536 EAFARMIGDFTIVSS
-551 KKDGQNG
+551 KKDGQYG

-569 ADGTYTV
+569 VDGTYTV
-576 NGDANYLQFTYRA
+576 NGDANYLEFTYRA

-625 LGMNKLTNSVTKTLK
+625 LGMSQLTNSVIKKLK

-718 TYQVLTAGTDYTIQ
+718 TYQALTAGTDYTIQ
-732 FYSDENHTQAVSSN
+732 FYSDENHTQAVSPD

-853 WVNIG
+853 WEKIG
-858 EQALTSSNG
+858 EQALTSDNN

-879 NDENQTPYYYK
+879 NDESQTPYYYK
-890 IEEVVTDDL
+890 IEEVVTDEL
-899 RSRYDVTYA
+899 RSSYDVTYA

-963 DGTTEWIDV
+963 DGTTEWTDV
-972 SGQNALTMNKQGDSF
+972 SGQNTLTMNKQGDSF

-1002 KTIYYRAVEVNPSE
+1002 KTIYYRAVEVNPSKD
-1016 NYTAEFDE
+1016 YTAEFDE
-1024 TGISATGGSIIKN
+1024 TGISATDGSIIKN
-1037 TWNYLDLTAQKKWV
+1037 KWNYLDLTAQKKWV

-1061 ASIKVKLQ
+1061 ASIEVKLQ
-1069 QKTANGT
+1069 QKTASGT
-1076 WEDVAEK
+1076 WEDVEG
-1083 NPQTLTK
+1083 QSHRTLTK
-1090 QTDGSFSTAIWSKLP
+1090 QTDGSFSTAIWNKLP
-1105 KKDSNGSELS
+1105 KKDSDGNELS

-1126 YSETDDENGIRQSGT
+1126 YSETDDEKGIQQSGT
-1141 VTITNTYDFITIS
+1141 VTITNIYDFITIS
-1154 GKKEWAGDA
+1154 GKKEWAGDK
-1163 EGNRPDSITFQL
+1163 ESNRPDSITFQL

-1266 KITNSGDGVKI
+1266 KIGPNGAVLN
-1277 EPEKI
+1277 PE
-1282 KIDTISPE
+1282 KIDTITPE
-1290 DLSNWETAMIDVDGT
+1290 DLDSWETATIDINGT
-1305 STECYLF
+1305 QTECYLF
-1312 QWMLT
+1312 QWML
-1317 TDLLESTSSNAY
+1317 STAVIDVY
-1329 DFYDILPQNS
+1329 DFHDILPENAVF
-1339 LLVNIR
+1339 VNLR
-1345 DANGKDSGYKF
+1345 NADNGGDSGFQF
-1356 IMHARNKWVPNSYY
+1356 IMKIPSSEMAWL
-1370 AQSSQISGTPTSYNG
+1370 AQLNQISAKSCTSESCPYHNK
-1385 NTNCV
+1385 NCTN
-1390 LITNTPRDEKG
+1390 ITATGINSEY
-1401 NLNQPTDTEFLI
+1401 LI

-1438 IIKKDDTEAKSA
+1438 IIKKGDTEAKSA

-1456 TKQSDAATFSKSYIS
+1456 TKQSDETTFSKSYIG
-1471 AKSDRADAVG
+1471 KKDDRADAVG

-1493 LSNDATLDVTDVL
+1493 LSNDATLDITDVL

-1516 TRTDGSDL
+1516 KRTDGSDL
-1524 ADAILKDVTIYET
+1524 ADAVLKDVTIYET

-1556 NTADDVQVT
+1556 NTADDVKT
-1565 EKNYDSVSII
+1565 ETKDEKNYRTYCDSAGW
-1575 SYRSPWSDKLYSHYQ
+1575 YNFRKYDLGWKEYTYQ
-1590 FQVRWNNGTVM
+1590 KNLTIEF
-1601 PYEKGVEVVLEVEGQ
+1601 EVEGTP
-1616 AGKDVNAAI
+1616 GKEVSPALCSGATADEVSI
-1625 SDQNIGSKIEI
+1625 SSDS
-1636 SGDTKYDE
+1636 STVYDA
-1644 NGKAQIKLTF
+1644 NGKARIIITIKKD
-1654 LEEVNTS
+1654 
-1661 SVFSL
+1661 FSK
-1666 VTENT
+1666 EFCIST
-1671 SNDTSNQNAEF
+1671 SNAIQDKKTFN
-1682 KILSSKLTTTTV
+1682 IISSKLTTTTV

-1728 KANLKDDEVLD
+1728 KANLKENETLDE
-1739 KEIKVGANLPVGS
+1739 KIKVGANLPVGS
-1752 AVFLKNAAS
+1752 TVFLKNAAS

-1780 EESSG
+1780 EDSSG

-1856 KTYLPAAAADLNVD
+1856 KTYLPTAAADLNVD

-1895 EKTGWVSA
+1895 EETGWVSA

-1925 GGLENE
+1925 SGLENE
-1931 LKDITVSQITANGT
+1931 LKDVTVSQITANGT

-1967 NAESVELE
+1967 NAASVELE

-1997 SSLNASAMLSASDG
+1997 SSLNASATLSASDG

-2071 VVSISNTEGLMLR
+2071 MVSISNTEGLMLR

-2200 INRTPVTAVLLD
+2200 TNRTPVTAVLLD

-2299 NSVPTSLR
+2299 NSAPTSLR
-2307 IQKKWQTDSGDA
+2307 IQKKWKTDSGDA

-2450 AKNQDAVILV
+2450 AKNQGAVILV
-2460 GGIPCFNF
+2460 GSIPCFNF

-2480 TWYNDWSFKEK
+2480 TWYNDWNFKEK

-2606 QNIAGLPS
+2606 QNIDGLPS
-2614 NFYLED
+2614 DFYLED

-2629 FVKTVKVSKA
+2629 FVKTVAVSKA

-2676 SNGQIID
+2676 SNGQTID

-2693 KTIEKTSISVEKK
+2693 KTIEKTSISVKKK
-2706 WVDNDKAGA
+2706 WVDEDKADE
-2715 SHGAVNV
+2715 SHNAVNV
-2722 TLRRKLKSGTD
+2722 TLRRKLESGTD
-2733 YDKGFSETAEL
+2733 YDKDFSKTEKL
-2744 SSSNGWTHTWSS
+2744 SSDNNWTYTWSG
-2756 LDKTDAGGNQYLY
+2756 LDKTDASGNEYLY
-2769 DVVEESVPSGYQA
+2769 DVVEKNVPSGYQA
-2782 TYKNNGVNG
+2782 TYENDGEHHNGVNG

-2805 LQLTLKKRW
+2805 LQLTLKKQW
-2814 SDSDTNNHQNDP
+2814 SDSDTNKHVNDR
-2826 VEVRIYRSTN
+2826 VEVNIYRSTN
-2836 PAVVPVVTTA
+2836 PADAPVVTTA
-2846 TTKATTTTTTKATT
+2846 TTKATT

-2881 AKETKPEETTTTTQ
+2881 AEETKPEETTTTTQ
-2895 PKLKLTAADN
+2895 PKLKLIAAEG
-2905 KTELLEKGGK
+2905 KTELYERET
-2915 LQLTADPSDGVTF
+2915 LQLTVTPSDGVTF
-2928 KSSSD
+2928 QSSND
-2933 EIATVDSS
+2933 EFATVDNT
-2941 GLVTGQKVGT
+2941 GLVTGVKVGT
-2951 VTITAHKDGYE
+2951 VTITAHKEGYE
-2962 DATIQLTVKD
+2962 DAAIQLTVKSGTL
-2972 ATKRVDVSNAA
+2972 AVPVPEASI
-2983 AGKKIKIKLTGG
+2983 GKKFKFTITGG
-2995 VANQTANGCY
+2995 EPSSSANGCY
-3005 GYSYQDSGTWK
+3005 GYNDSSNTWSVVDGSEKNKWTGTF
-3016 WQQIYWEQ
+3016 
-3024 TLDAN
+3024 DAN
-3029 GSAEWEYTVP
+3029 GNLELEFTVP
-3039 NDFGNGFQIRV
+3039 DDFGSGLQFQV
-3050 WWVGGMIPPVDESIK
+3050 WWASDSKIPARDLKVT
-3065 IEYTVEE
+3065 YTE
-3072 VTTTTTTKPEE
+3072 VQ
-3083 TTTTTTTTP
+3083 TTP
-3092 PPSSG
+3092 PTPG
-3097 DTVTGSSIVLEK
+3097 GSSVVLTDVEFGKDYDLSAYRYQEIVAIGLRFNLNSSNSGAKIE
-3109 DAHSVNLD
+3109 DANGQLTFGKVAYYFSKGVVVDDILKIEVSNPMN
-3117 STKTVSKLEL
+3117 STL
-3127 NISLTSTTHQW
+3127 NI
-3138 YNAFY
+3138 
-3143 FEFKKANQT
+3143 
-3152 IGGSVG
+3152 
-3158 FTWDF
+3158 
-3163 SNSSISEVN
+3163 VN
-3172 WNNGGGTCTINGA
+3172 WNSWIVA
-3185 SLTYVFTTPISTD
+3185 SLKEVILY
-3198 KLEIVNGSKDNSIWM
+3198 
-3213 IDSYTITYA
+3213 YA
-3222 TDTSAQSLAAPSAM
+3222 TDTSPQSLDTPTAVQMARRAVRLQAAGETEP
-3236 RMLRMAA
+3236 
-3243 NVMTSGSAGVEL
+3243 VP
-3255 VDTVTLKGSDSSSW
+3255 VDTITLKGSDGSNW
-3269 QAVRTNLPAC
+3269 QAVLTNLPAY
-3279 DGNGNPY
+3279 DENGNPY
-3286 YYWAEETAVGGYTP
+3286 YYWAVETAVGGYTP

>member
-1 MLNFNQRVQQFL
+1 MNFNQRVQQFL

-60 MAESEMQMVG
+60 MAESEVQMVG
-70 DSAGVYTTAPEGS
+70 DSAGAYTTAPEGS
-83 VDFGKDITQLTVS
+83 VDFGKNITQLTVS

-103 EGDTSIKKGKF
+103 EGDTSTKKGKF

-154 DVVDNTGGFKQWLKN
+154 NVLDNTEGFKQWLKN
-169 HNKETTPV
+169 NNKETTRV
-177 AGHYTLDPES
+177 AGHYTLDPGT

-212 KFEGNVKRSNTKDGD
+212 NFEGRVKRSNTKDGD

-241 DDQPPVISKNASVS
+241 DDKPPVIDKNASVS

-266 TLTNPGTTTNGEFES
+266 TLTNPGTTTNGEFKS
-281 YTNLNGYTLED
+281 YTDLNGYTLED

-351 DTSFA
+351 DTSSA
-356 NVNQATAEVSFAT
+356 NVSQDTAEASFAT
-369 SKAII
+369 SKATI

-413 ALAGATIIKATDRNG
+413 ALSGATIIKATDKNG
-428 NDITSQIA
+428 NDITSQVT

-472 PPDGNTP
+472 PPNGDTP
-479 DGETDSSVK
+479 DGETNSSVE
-488 YDTSELFSVDKG
+488 YNTSELFSVDKG
-500 GKSYDDISATWIV
+500 GKSYDDISATWKV
-513 TLDSTGTNGTENK
+513 TLDATKNRNK

-536 EAFARMIGDFTIVSA
+536 EAFARMIGDFTIVSS
-551 KKDGQNG
+551 KKDGQYG

-569 ADGTYTV
+569 ADGTYTI
-576 NGDANYLQFTYRA
+576 NGDANYLEFTYRA

-625 LGMNKLTNSVTKTLK
+625 LGMSQLTNSVTKKLK

-718 TYQVLTAGTDYTIQ
+718 TYQALTAGTDYTIQ
-732 FYSDENHTQAVSSN
+732 FYSDENHTQVVSSD

-793 TFSNKA
+793 KFSNKA

-814 RKTPKT
+814 RKTLKT

-848 GTSGD
+848 GTSGN
-853 WVNIG
+853 WEKIG
-858 EQALTSSNG
+858 EQALTSDNN

-890 IEEVVTDDL
+890 IEEVVTDEL
-899 RSRYDVTYA
+899 RSSYDVTYA

-942 WIGDTAAARPDT
+942 WIGDTAAARPDK

-963 DGTTEWIDV
+963 DGTTEWTDV
-972 SGQNALTMNKQGDSF
+972 SGQNTLTMNKQGDSF

-1002 KTIYYRAVEVNPSE
+1002 KTIYYRAVEVNPSGD
-1016 NYTAEFDE
+1016 YTAEFDE

-1037 TWNYLDLTAQKKWV
+1037 KWNYLDLTAQKKWV

-1061 ASIKVKLQ
+1061 ASIEVKLQ
-1069 QKTANGT
+1069 QKTASGT
-1076 WEDVAEK
+1076 WEDVEG
-1083 NPQTLTK
+1083 QSHRTLTK
-1090 QTDGSFSTAIWSKLP
+1090 QADGSFSTAIWSKLP
-1105 KKDSNGSELS
+1105 KKDNNGNELS
-1115 YRAVEVTVPTG
+1115 YRAVEVAVPTG
-1126 YSETDDENGIRQSGT
+1126 YSETDDEKGIQQSGT

-1154 GKKEWAGDA
+1154 GKKEWAGDK
-1163 EGNRPDSITFQL
+1163 ESNRPDSITFQL

-1193 ELKKTGGF
+1193 ELKKTDSF

-1266 KITNSGDGVKI
+1266 KMGSSGAVLN
-1277 EPEKI
+1277 PE
-1282 KIDTISPE
+1282 KIDTITPE
-1290 DLSNWETAMIDVDGT
+1290 DLDSWETATIDINGT
-1305 STECYLF
+1305 QTECYLF
-1312 QWMLT
+1312 QWML
-1317 TDLLESTSSNAY
+1317 STAVIDVY
-1329 DFYDILPQNS
+1329 DFYDILPENS
-1339 LLVNIR
+1339 VFVNLR
-1345 DANGKDSGYKF
+1345 NADNGSDSGYQF
-1356 IMHARNKWVPNSYY
+1356 IMHIPQSDKSYF
-1370 AQSSQISGTPTSYNG
+1370 AGSWDAKGESCTYNE
-1385 NTNCV
+1385 NTNCIH
-1390 LITNTPRDEKG
+1390 ITSRSSINTDY
-1401 NLNQPTDTEFLI
+1401 LI

-1438 IIKKDDTEAKSA
+1438 IIKNGDTEAKSA
-1450 TLTIQE
+1450 TLTIQG
-1456 TKQSDAATFSKSYIS
+1456 TKQSDETTFSKSYIG
-1471 AKSDRADAVG
+1471 KKDDRADAVG

-1493 LSNDATLDVTDVL
+1493 LSNDATLDITDVL

-1516 TRTDGSDL
+1516 KRTDGSDL

-1556 NTADDVQVT
+1556 NTADDVKTETKKYGSPQIDSYSSGNYWFRAQTYPKGMVLKFEVIGTPGASVNPTVDNKESIVVT
-1565 EKNYDSVSII
+1565 SDAVYDADGKAVVTMTFTNDVTS
-1575 SYRSPWSDKLYSHYQ
+1575 Q
-1590 FQVRWNNGTVM
+1590 FNLV
-1601 PYEKGVEVVLEVEGQ
+1601 
-1616 AGKDVNAAI
+1616 
-1625 SDQNIGSKIEI
+1625 I
-1636 SGDTKYDE
+1636 SG
-1644 NGKAQIKLTF
+1644 Q
-1654 LEEVNTS
+1654 
-1661 SVFSL
+1661 
-1666 VTENT
+1666 T
-1671 SNDTSNQNAEF
+1671 SNSNTYR
-1682 KILSSKLTTTTV
+1682 ILSAEVTTTTI

-1780 EESSG
+1780 EDSSG

-1835 SSSTSYEINYTDS
+1835 SSSTSKDGSSTSYEINYTDS

-1895 EKTGWVSA
+1895 EETGWVSA

-1925 GGLENE
+1925 SGLENE
-1931 LKDITVSQITANGT
+1931 LKDVTVSQITANGT

-1967 NAESVELE
+1967 NAASVELE

-1997 SSLNASAMLSASDG
+1997 SSLNASATLSASDG

-2071 VVSISNTEGLMLR
+2071 MVSISNTEGLMLR

-2200 INRTPVTAVLLD
+2200 TNRTPVTAVLLD

-2243 VSLSEANSWK
+2243 VALSEANSWK

-2299 NSVPTSLR
+2299 NSAPTSLR
-2307 IQKKWQTDSGDA
+2307 IQKKWRTDSGDA

-2426 NDVLHVVNR
+2426 NDVLHTISR
-2435 SKSEEDLRNLITKLH
+2435 SKSEEDLRKLITNLH

-2468 VKEDGTIQSTTI
+2468 VKADGTVQSTTI
-2480 TWYNDWSFKEK
+2480 TWFWGSDETINNLKK
-2491 YGINKNPIAVDDA
+2491 QYGIGSNVSAENA
-2504 KNFTN
+2504 KGFTD
-2509 AVNNIVTGYDNEGT
+2509 AVNRLITGYDNEGT

-2546 KIQFVDVN
+2546 KVQFVDVN

-2577 ANTYYSVIQ
+2577 ANTYYSAIQ

-2606 QNIAGLPS
+2606 QDIAGLPS
-2614 NFYLED
+2614 DFYLED

-2629 FVKTVKVSKA
+2629 FVKTVAVSKA

-2676 SNGQIID
+2676 SNGQTID

-2706 WVDNDKAGA
+2706 WVDKAGEL
-2715 SHGAVNV
+2715 HNAVNV
-2722 TLRRKLKSGTD
+2722 TLRRKLESGTD
-2733 YDKGFSETAEL
+2733 YDKDFSETVEL
-2744 SSSNGWTHTWSS
+2744 SSNNSWKHTWSS

-2769 DVVEESVPSGYQA
+2769 DVVEKNVPGGYQA

-2791 NTAENPIVIVNTKV
+2791 NTVENPIVIVNTKV
-2805 LQLTLKKRW
+2805 LQLTLKKQW
-2814 SDSDTNNHQNDP
+2814 SDSDTNKHVNDR
-2826 VEVRIYRSTN
+2826 VEVNIYRSTN
-2836 PAVVPVVTTA
+2836 QTDVPVVTTV
-2846 TTKATTTTTTKATT
+2846 TTKATTTTTTKAT

-2873 TTTTTTTS
+2873 TTTTTTTTS
-2881 AKETKPEETTTTTQ
+2881 TEETKPEETTTTTQ

-2933 EIATVDSS
+2933 KIATVDSS
-2941 GLVTGQKVGT
+2941 GLVTGKEAGT

-2972 ATKRVDVSNAA
+2972 ATKRVDVGNAA

-3005 GYSYQDSGTWK
+3005 GYNDSAKWD
-3016 WQQIYWEQ
+3016 WQQINWEQ

-3039 NDFGNGFQIRV
+3039 NDFGGNFQIQV
-3050 WWVGGMIPPVDESIK
+3050 WWVGGNIPPVDESIK

-3072 VTTTTTTKPEE
+3072 VTT
-3083 TTTTTTTTP
+3083 
-3092 PPSSG
+3092 PPSGG
-3097 DTVTGSSIVLEK
+3097 DTAIELNKDNQSVKKELDPTKKLISIELE
-3109 DAHSVNLD
+3109 LD
-3117 STKTVSKLEL
+3117 STIYDSVQTYGRV
-3127 NISLTSTTHQW
+3127 
-3138 YNAFY
+3138 
-3143 FEFKKANQT
+3143 EFN
-3152 IGGSVG
+3152 VRVRH
-3158 FTWDF
+3158 D
-3163 SNSSISEVN
+3163 
-3172 WNNGGGTCTINGA
+3172 TINNWANYGA
-3185 SLTYVFTTPISTD
+3185 NIIFSGGDGTEGSRKFSVNYKWNGDNEIIIDGNKVTIQFSELSVNEMEFYVSGENYAKI
-3198 KLEIVNGSKDNSIWM
+3198 LN
-3213 IDSYTITYA
+3213 YTITYA
-3222 TDTSAQSLAAPSAM
+3222 TDTSTQSLAAPSAM

-3243 NVMTSGSAGVEL
+3243 NVMTSGSAEVEQ
-3255 VDTVTLKGSDSSSW
+3255 VGESITLKGSDSSNW
-3269 QAVRTNLPAC
+3269 QAVLTNLPAY
-3279 DGNGNPY
+3279 DENGNPY
-3286 YYWAEETAVGGYTP
+3286 YYWAVETAVGGYTP

-3315 DGVITITNTKEESA
+3315 DGVITIINTKEESA

>member
-60 MAESEMQMVG
+60 MAESEVQMVG
-70 DSAGVYTTAPEGS
+70 DSAGAYTTAPEGS
-83 VDFGKDITQLTVS
+83 VDFGKNITQLTVS

-103 EGDTSIKKGKF
+103 DGDTSIKKGKF

-198 CQYVSESKGFEGTV
+198 CQYVSESRGFEGTV
-212 KFEGNVKRSNTKDGD
+212 NFEGRVKRSNTKDGD

-266 TLTNPGTTTNGEFES
+266 TLTNPGTTTNGEFKS
-281 YTNLNGYTLED
+281 YTDLNGYTLED

-301 NPAGVGT
+301 NPPGVGT

-351 DTSFA
+351 DTSSA
-356 NVNQATAEVSFAT
+356 NVNQATAEASFAT
-369 SKAII
+369 SKATI

-395 TVQRSYGKS
+395 TVQRNYGKS
-404 LKDYVVADD
+404 LKDYVVADN

-428 NDITSQIA
+428 NDIASQIA

-446 ETDYVTI
+446 EVDYVTI

-500 GKSYDDISATWIV
+500 GKSYDDISATWTV
-513 TLDSTGTNGTENK
+513 KLDSTGTNGTGNR

-576 NGDANYLQFTYRA
+576 NGDANYLEFTYRA

-718 TYQVLTAGTDYTIQ
+718 TYQVLTAGTNYTIQ

-814 RKTPKT
+814 RKALKT

-858 EQALTSSNG
+858 EQKLTSSNG

-942 WIGDTAAARPDT
+942 WIGDTAADRPDT

-1061 ASIKVKLQ
+1061 ASIEVKLQ

-1090 QTDGSFSTAIWSKLP
+1090 QADGSFSTAIWSKLP

-1231 YTASAWDETGS
+1231 YTASAWDEAGS

-1356 IMHARNKWVPNSYY
+1356 IMHARNKWIPNSYY

-1419 KSIVDDAIAAN
+1419 KSIVDEAIAAN

-1471 AKSDRADAVG
+1471 KKSDRADAVG

-1493 LSNDATLDVTDVL
+1493 LSNDATLDITDVL

-1820 AKQWVYA
+1820 AKQWAYA

-1883 YKLVETKAPKGY
+1883 YKLIETKAPKGY

-1925 GGLENE
+1925 SGLENE

-1959 KSWSPVPE
+1959 KSWSPVPK

-2129 QMKVP
+2129 KMKVP

-2152 DEQRVPLY
+2152 TSEESKALY
-2160 GYVFSDT
+2160 LYVISDT

-2200 INRTPVTAVLLD
+2200 N
-2212 ATREFKLDEISALD
+2212 
-2226 LENLPADITKSS
+2226 SS
-2238 VSNAE
+2238 HSKDKIIVELYQTTEVQSDNG
-2243 VSLSEANSWK
+2243 VSLAESGATPIETQELSASNNWTYQWTKPYESDSK
-2253 HAWKGLPRKVD
+2253 QRY
-2264 GVVHY
+2264 Y
-2269 YYVLEQDVPEG
+2269 YYVVEKNVPDG
-2280 CMVSYS
+2280 YAVSYERTTDS
-2286 SNGSTVSPVYTIT
+2286 KAQRTTIT
-2299 NSVPTSLR
+2299 NYQPGSLQIR
-2307 IQKKWQTDSGDA
+2307 KNWQDSGGTEIPGDSKL
-2319 VTTNLPDE
+2319 LPE
-2327 VSMEIYRN
+2327 SIQFEIYRKAN
-2335 AVTTAAT
+2335 VE
-2342 DDSGNDN
+2342 DSSSSEFPKDIS
-2349 TPDDLQVVAL
+2349 LYAF

-2364 LGEYN
+2364 AGFRAGVKYSDLVAKKLGV
-2369 GITAENRYP
+2369 TAENSSANSLKIASIADNINKASTSSNY
-2378 QTLQRLLQNGGF
+2378 
-2390 KNASVSNNGTN
+2390 NAALV
-2401 SMEISAMSPDKMTA
+2401 IA
-2415 DTNVLCLLGGT
+2415 GT
-2426 NDVLHVVNR
+2426 NDLINSADSMDTMKESMSALIDKFASDKVIFIGSVPKFTGQAGASRGGVYNPYITAPKSTAYLEAWDALVQEYNAMLKELVAEKKAAGKTIYFVDIYTAVGDSMDSDGIHPNSVGQQKIADAFVAAIRTHYNVSAGEKPPTNVNEFP
-2435 SKSEEDLRNLITKLH
+2435 S
-2450 AKNQDAVILV
+2450 ILTEKD
-2460 GGIPCFNF
+2460 F
-2468 VKEDGTIQSTTI
+2468 VKEVTVKPDADGNWTLSLSDLPAKDSDD
-2480 TWYNDWSFKEK
+2480 NDYIYYVKEK
-2491 YGINKNPIAVDDA
+2491 SGN
-2504 KNFTN
+2504 
-2509 AVNNIVTGYDNEGT
+2509 
-2523 HVEGFNEMIARV
+2523 
-2535 VQDMAANDTSL
+2535 
-2546 KIQFVDVN
+2546 
-2554 ANFDINTMLEDGVH
+2554 
-2568 PNAKGYESI
+2568 
-2577 ANTYYSVIQ
+2577 YS
-2586 KYYQGT
+2586 
-2592 STGGGSTGAPEDVP
+2592 
-2606 QNIAGLPS
+2606 
-2614 NFYLED
+2614 
-2620 GTVNTNAYE
+2620 
-2629 FVKTVKVSKA
+2629 
-2639 KGWNLYV
+2639 
-2646 NDLPETDKNGTSYVY
+2646 
-2661 YVRETSENGW
+2661 
-2671 TASYT
+2671 TAYT
-2676 SNGQIID
+2676 SNGQILGT
-2683 SETPITVTNT
+2683 SGATITVTNT

-2706 WVDNDKAGA
+2706 WVDEAGA
-2715 SHGAVNV
+2715 SHSAVRV
-2722 TLRRKLKSGTD
+2722 TLRRKLESGAD

-2744 SSSNGWTHTWSS
+2744 SSSNGWTYTWSN

-2769 DVVEESVPSGYQA
+2769 DVVEKNVPGGYQA
-2782 TYKNNGVNG
+2782 TYMNNNGVNG

-2805 LQLTLKKRW
+2805 LQLTLKKQW
-2814 SDSDTNNHQNDP
+2814 SDSDTNNHRNDP
-2826 VEVRIYRSTN
+2826 VEVKIYRSTN

-2846 TTKATTTTTTKATT
+2846 TTKATTSTTTKATT

-2867 TTTKAT
+2867 TTTKATT

-2915 LQLTADPSDGVTF
+2915 LQLTADPSNGVTF

-2933 EIATVDSS
+2933 EIATVDSN
-2941 GLVTGQKVGT
+2941 GLVTGQKAGT

-2983 AGKKIKIKLTGG
+2983 AGKTFRFTVTGG
-2995 VANQTANGCY
+2995 KPWEYASVGCVY
-3005 GYSYQDSGTWK
+3005 HSTVVTDHDGYVTVDCSMDGDNKQRQY
-3016 WQQIYWEQ
+3016 
-3024 TLDAN
+3024 DAN
-3029 GSAEWEYTVP
+3029 GNLEVEFTVP
-3039 NDFGNGFQIRV
+3039 DDFDASRDLQFQVWWAGNGY
-3050 WWVGGMIPPVDESIK
+3050 PPVEK
-3065 IEYTVEE
+3065 VKVTYTE
-3072 VTTTTTTKPEE
+3072 VQA
-3083 TTTTTTTTP
+3083 TP
-3092 PPSSG
+3092 PTPGGSSVVLTDVEFG
-3097 DTVTGSSIVLEK
+3097 KDYDLSKYNYKKIIAFDLKMSGAVAGGGGRVECGNVGIGFLYADLIDGGIHIVVNNTTGSTLKITNYWGMGTLE
-3109 DAHSVNLD
+3109 SVTL
-3117 STKTVSKLEL
+3117 
-3127 NISLTSTTHQW
+3127 
-3138 YNAFY
+3138 Y
-3143 FEFKKANQT
+3143 FDGPA
-3152 IGGSVG
+3152 
-3158 FTWDF
+3158 
-3163 SNSSISEVN
+3163 
-3172 WNNGGGTCTINGA
+3172 
-3185 SLTYVFTTPISTD
+3185 L
-3198 KLEIVNGSKDNSIWM
+3198 
-3213 IDSYTITYA
+3213 A
-3222 TDTSAQSLAAPSAM
+3222 TDTSTQSLAAPSAM

-3243 NVMTSGSAGVEL
+3243 NVMTSGSAEVKP
-3255 VDTVTLKGSDSSSW
+3255 VDTVTLRGSDGSNW

-3279 DGNGNPY
+3279 DENGNPY
-3286 YYWAEETAVGGYTP
+3286 YYWAVETAVGGYTP

>member
-60 MAESEMQMVG
+60 MAESEVQMVG
-70 DSAGVYTTAPEGS
+70 DSAGAYTTAPEGS
-83 VDFGKDITQLTVS
+83 VDFGKNITQLTVS

-103 EGDTSIKKGKF
+103 DGDTSIKKGKF

-198 CQYVSESKGFEGTV
+198 CQYVSESRGFEGTV
-212 KFEGNVKRSNTKDGD
+212 NFEGRVKRSNTKDGD

-266 TLTNPGTTTNGEFES
+266 TLTNPGTTTNGEFKS
-281 YTNLNGYTLED
+281 YTDLNGYTLED

-301 NPAGVGT
+301 NPPGVGT

-351 DTSFA
+351 DTSSA
-356 NVNQATAEVSFAT
+356 NVNQATAEASFAT
-369 SKAII
+369 SKATI

-395 TVQRSYGKS
+395 TVQRNYGKS
-404 LKDYVVADD
+404 LKDYVVADN

-428 NDITSQIA
+428 NDIASQIA

-446 ETDYVTI
+446 EVDYVTI

-500 GKSYDDISATWIV
+500 GKSYDDISATWTV
-513 TLDSTGTNGTENK
+513 KLDSTGTNGTGNR

-576 NGDANYLQFTYRA
+576 NGDANYLEFTYRA

-704 VMAATGEKD
+704 VMAATGEKNG
-713 SSGNY
+713 SGNY

-814 RKTPKT
+814 RKTRKT

-828 VQDDPD
+828 MQDDPD

-942 WIGDTAAARPDT
+942 WIGDTAADRPDT

-963 DGTTEWIDV
+963 DGTTAWIDV

-1061 ASIKVKLQ
+1061 ASIEVKLQ

-1083 NPQTLTK
+1083 NHQTLTK
-1090 QTDGSFSTAIWSKLP
+1090 QADGSFSTAIWSKLP

-1438 IIKKDDTEAKSA
+1438 IIKKGDTEAKSA

-1471 AKSDRADAVG
+1471 KKSDRADAVG

-1556 NTADDVQVT
+1556 NTADDVKT
-1565 EKNYDSVSII
+1565 ETKDEKNYTTVCWNGGWYNFYNHNSYTYQKGLII
-1575 SYRSPWSDKLYSHYQ
+1575 E
-1590 FQVRWNNGTVM
+1590 F
-1601 PYEKGVEVVLEVEGQ
+1601 EVEGTP
-1616 AGKDVNAAI
+1616 GKEVSPALCSGATADEVSI
-1625 SDQNIGSKIEI
+1625 SSDS
-1636 SGDTKYDE
+1636 STVYDA
-1644 NGKAQIKLTF
+1644 NGKARIIITIKKD
-1654 LEEVNTS
+1654 
-1661 SVFSL
+1661 FSK
-1666 VTENT
+1666 EFCIST
-1671 SNDTSNQNAEF
+1671 SNAIQDKKTFN
-1682 KILSSKLTTTTV
+1682 IISSKLTTTTV

-1835 SSSTSYEINYTDS
+1835 SSSTSYEINYTGS

-1925 GGLENE
+1925 SGLENE

-2188 VNVSVEKVWGDG
+2188 VDVSVEKVWGDG

-2468 VKEDGTIQSTTI
+2468 VKADGTIQSTTI

-2629 FVKTVKVSKA
+2629 FVKTVTVSKA

-2676 SNGQIID
+2676 SNGQTID

-2706 WVDNDKAGA
+2706 WVDNDKAGE
-2715 SHGAVNV
+2715 SHGAVRV
-2722 TLRRKLKSGTD
+2722 TLRRKLESGAD

-2769 DVVEESVPSGYQA
+2769 DVVEENVPGYQA
-2782 TYKNNGVNG
+2782 TYKNNNGVNG

-2805 LQLTLKKRW
+2805 LQLTLKKQW

-2983 AGKKIKIKLTGG
+2983 VGKKIKIKLTGG

-3016 WQQIYWEQ
+3016 WQQINWTQ

-3029 GSAEWEYTVP
+3029 GSAEWEYPVP
-3039 NDFGNGFQIRV
+3039 NDFGNGFQIHV

-3083 TTTTTTTTP
+3083 TTTTTTT
-3092 PPSSG
+3092 PSGG
-3097 DTVTGSSIVLEK
+3097 DTAIELNKDNQSVKKELDPTKKLISIELE
-3109 DAHSVNLD
+3109 LD
-3117 STKTVSKLEL
+3117 STIYDSVQTYGRV
-3127 NISLTSTTHQW
+3127 
-3138 YNAFY
+3138 
-3143 FEFKKANQT
+3143 EFN
-3152 IGGSVG
+3152 VRVRH
-3158 FTWDF
+3158 
-3163 SNSSISEVN
+3163 N
-3172 WNNGGGTCTINGA
+3172 TINSWANYGA
-3185 SLTYVFTTPISTD
+3185 NIIFSGGDGTEGSRKFNVNYKWNGDSNEIIIDGNKVTIQFSELSVNEMEFYVYGENYAKI
-3198 KLEIVNGSKDNSIWM
+3198 LN
-3213 IDSYTITYA
+3213 YTITYA
-3222 TDTSAQSLAAPSAM
+3222 TDTSTQSLAAPSAM

-3279 DGNGNPY
+3279 DENGNPY

>member
-60 MAESEMQMVG
+60 MAESEVQMVG
-70 DSAGVYTTAPEGS
+70 DSAATGSGIQTAFSEAPAGATNFGDKITKLDVNPEGLNK
-83 VDFGKDITQLTVS
+83 KDENTKT
-96 PEQMETV
+96 
-103 EGDTSIKKGKF
+103 GDF
-114 TISYKFDDSS
+114 TISYEFKDDSKVDS
-124 SVGILNGKKQ
+124 NQ
-134 PYIHYTLPST
+134 PYIFYKLPSEL
-144 IIIPKTYSGE
+144 IIPADYAGDKMTVTDTEGWESSEY
-154 DVVDNTGGFKQWLKN
+154 NTKHTSVCGYFCIDA
-169 HNKETTPV
+169 ETN
-177 AGHYTLDPES
+177 
-187 HLIVIEFTDDY
+187 LIVIKFTPEY
-198 CQYVSESKGFEGTV
+198 CKYIRANGGKIKGTVGFEGD
-212 KFEGNVKRSNTKDGD
+212 VKRSNTKDGD

-241 DDQPPVISKNASVS
+241 DDQPPVIDKNASVS

-266 TLTNPGTTTNGEFES
+266 TLTNPGTTTNGEFKS
-281 YTNLNGYTLED
+281 YTDLNGYTLED

-351 DTSFA
+351 DTSSA
-356 NVNQATAEVSFAT
+356 NVSQDTAEASFAT
-369 SKAII
+369 SKATI

-446 ETDYVTI
+446 EVDYATI

-500 GKSYDDISATWIV
+500 GKSYDDISATWTV
-513 TLDSTGTNGTENK
+513 TLDSTGTGNR

-551 KKDGQNG
+551 KKDGQYG

-576 NGDANYLQFTYRA
+576 NGDANYLEFTYRA

-625 LGMNKLTNSVTKTLK
+625 LGMSQLTNSVSKTLK

-691 GEHYIIPKDAKIH
+691 GEHYIIPKDARIH

-718 TYQVLTAGTDYTIQ
+718 TYQALTAGTDYTIQ
-732 FYSDENHTQAVSSN
+732 FYSDENHTQAVSPD

-755 TFLDAVDNAGYTHM
+755 TFLNAVDNAGYTHM

-814 RKTPKT
+814 RKTLKT

-858 EQALTSSNG
+858 EQKLTSSNG

-890 IEEVVTDDL
+890 IEEVVTDEL
-899 RSRYDVTYA
+899 RSSYDVTYA

-942 WIGDTAAARPDT
+942 WIGDTAAARPDK

-963 DGTTEWIDV
+963 DGTTEWTDV
-972 SGQNALTMNKQGDSF
+972 NGQNTLTMNKQGDSF

-1002 KTIYYRAVEVNPSE
+1002 KTIYYRAVEVNPSGD
-1016 NYTAEFDE
+1016 YTAEFSE

-1061 ASIKVKLQ
+1061 ASIEVKLQ

-1076 WEDVAEK
+1076 WEDVAVAEK
-1083 NPQTLTK
+1083 SHQTLTK
-1090 QTDGSFSTAIWSKLP
+1090 QADGSFSTAIWSKLP
-1105 KKDSNGSELS
+1105 KKDNNGNELS
-1115 YRAVEVTVPTG
+1115 YRAVEVAVPTG
-1126 YSETDDENGIRQSGT
+1126 YSETDDEKGIQQSGT

-1154 GKKEWAGDA
+1154 GKKEWAGDK
-1163 EGNRPDSITFQL
+1163 ESNRPDSITFQL

-1201 PEVSWTELPRMDEN
+1201 PQVSWTELPRMDEN

-1231 YTASAWDETGS
+1231 YTASAWDEKGS

-1266 KITNSGDGVKI
+1266 KMGSNGAVLN
-1277 EPEKI
+1277 PE
-1282 KIDTISPE
+1282 KIDTITPE
-1290 DLSNWETAMIDVDGT
+1290 DLDSWETATIDINGT
-1305 STECYLF
+1305 QTECYLF
-1312 QWMLT
+1312 QWML
-1317 TDLLESTSSNAY
+1317 STAVIDVY
-1329 DFYDILPQNS
+1329 DFYDILPENS
-1339 LLVNIR
+1339 VFVNLR
-1345 DANGKDSGYKF
+1345 NADNGSDSGYQF
-1356 IMHARNKWVPNSYY
+1356 IMHIPQSDKSYF
-1370 AQSSQISGTPTSYNG
+1370 AGSWDAKGESCTYNE
-1385 NTNCV
+1385 NTNCIH
-1390 LITNTPRDEKG
+1390 ITSRSSINTEY
-1401 NLNQPTDTEFLI
+1401 LI

-1438 IIKKDDTEAKSA
+1438 IIKNGDTEAKSA

-1456 TKQSDAATFSKSYIS
+1456 TSPTPSDGSLFDKSYIDDLGDRGNS
-1471 AKSDRADAVG
+1471 KSG
-1481 KYQLI
+1481 YQLI
-1486 VNPEGKT
+1486 INPEGKT
-1493 LSNDATLDVTDVL
+1493 LSSDSTLDISDVF
-1506 QITGYQPAGG
+1506 QIVGYQPPGG

-1524 ADAILKDVTIYET
+1524 VDAVLANLDIDEL
-1537 DADGNIVRTLPTSE
+1537 DADGNVVRKLPTSE

-1556 NTADDVQVT
+1556 NTADDVKVT
-1565 EKNYDSVSII
+1565 EEDYDSVSIT
-1575 SYRSPWSDKLYSHYQ
+1575 SYRNPWSDKLYSYYQ

-1654 LEEVNTS
+1654 LEEVNTG

-1682 KILSSKLTTTTV
+1682 KILSSKLTKTTI

-1702 TVPDEMPLKVWYE
+1702 TVPDEMPLKITYK
-1715 YQMRINEKTLELE
+1715 YQLRANQKTVDLDAAVKKDKDGLNWP
-1728 KANLKDDEVLD
+1728 AVGGNLVK
-1739 KEIKVGANLPVGS
+1739 GAV
-1752 AVFLKNAAS
+1752 VYLKNDAV
-1761 LHTSSGDIHDNQK
+1761 LHTNTGDVTDREK
-1774 ETNLVV
+1774 ENGLVV
-1780 EESSG
+1780 AKAGATS
-1785 SVQTTRYP
+1785 QTTRYP
-1793 TIQKVDIGDYSI
+1793 IIQKVDIGDYSI
-1805 GGLTATFKLAKYDTS
+1805 GGLTATFKLARYDTS

-1835 SSSTSYEINYTDS
+1835 SSSTSKDGSSTSYEINYTDS

-1895 EKTGWVSA
+1895 EETGWVSA

-1925 GGLENE
+1925 SGLENE

-1967 NAESVELE
+1967 NAASVELE

-1997 SSLNASAMLSASDG
+1997 SSLNASATLSASDG

-2071 VVSISNTEGLMLR
+2071 MVSISNTEGLMLR

-2152 DEQRVPLY
+2152 TPEENKALY
-2160 GYVFSDT
+2160 LYVISDT

-2200 INRTPVTAVLLD
+2200 N
-2212 ATREFKLDEISALD
+2212 
-2226 LENLPADITKSS
+2226 SS
-2238 VSNAE
+2238 HSQDKIIVELYQTTEVQSDNG
-2243 VSLSEANSWK
+2243 VSLAES
-2253 HAWKGLPRKVD
+2253 
-2264 GVVHY
+2264 GVTPIETQELSASNNWTYQWTKPYKSDSKQRYY
-2269 YYVLEQDVPEG
+2269 YYVVEKNVPDG
-2280 CMVSYS
+2280 YAVSYERTTDS
-2286 SNGSTVSPVYTIT
+2286 KAQKTTIT
-2299 NSVPTSLR
+2299 NYQPGSLQIR
-2307 IQKKWQTDSGDA
+2307 KNWQDSGGTEIPGDSKL
-2319 VTTNLPDE
+2319 LPK
-2327 VSMEIYRN
+2327 SIQFEIYRKAN
-2335 AVTTAAT
+2335 VE
-2342 DDSGNDN
+2342 DSSSSEFPKDIS
-2349 TPDDLQVVAL
+2349 LYAF

-2364 LGEYN
+2364 AGFQAGVKYSDLVAKELGVTVGNSSSVGYVINFIANYIDTAPIPYN
-2369 GITAENRYP
+2369 AALVIA
-2378 QTLQRLLQNGGF
+2378 
-2390 KNASVSNNGTN
+2390 
-2401 SMEISAMSPDKMTA
+2401 
-2415 DTNVLCLLGGT
+2415 GT
-2426 NDVLHVVNR
+2426 NDLINSSDSMDTMKKNMSALIDKFASDKVIFIGSVPKFTGQAGSGSQSRGDVYNPYKTDQKSTAYLKAWDALVQEYNAMLKELVAEKKAAGKTIYFVDIYTAVGDNMDPDGIHPNSVGQQKIADAFVAAIRTHYNVSAGEKPPTNVNEFP
-2435 SKSEEDLRNLITKLH
+2435 SILTEED
-2450 AKNQDAVILV
+2450 
-2460 GGIPCFNF
+2460 F
-2468 VKEDGTIQSTTI
+2468 VKEVTVKPDANGNWTLSLSDLPAKDSDD
-2480 TWYNDWSFKEK
+2480 NDYIYYVKEK
-2491 YGINKNPIAVDDA
+2491 SGN
-2504 KNFTN
+2504 
-2509 AVNNIVTGYDNEGT
+2509 
-2523 HVEGFNEMIARV
+2523 
-2535 VQDMAANDTSL
+2535 
-2546 KIQFVDVN
+2546 
-2554 ANFDINTMLEDGVH
+2554 
-2568 PNAKGYESI
+2568 
-2577 ANTYYSVIQ
+2577 YS
-2586 KYYQGT
+2586 
-2592 STGGGSTGAPEDVP
+2592 
-2606 QNIAGLPS
+2606 
-2614 NFYLED
+2614 
-2620 GTVNTNAYE
+2620 
-2629 FVKTVKVSKA
+2629 
-2639 KGWNLYV
+2639 
-2646 NDLPETDKNGTSYVY
+2646 
-2661 YVRETSENGW
+2661 
-2671 TASYT
+2671 TAYT
-2676 SNGQIID
+2676 SNGQILGT
-2683 SETPITVTNT
+2683 SGATITVTNT

-2706 WVDNDKAGA
+2706 WVDKTGA
-2715 SHGAVNV
+2715 PHSAVNV
-2722 TLRRKLKSGTD
+2722 TLRRKLESGTD
-2733 YDKGFSETAEL
+2733 YDKDFSETAEL
-2744 SSSNGWTHTWSS
+2744 SSNNSWKHTWSS
-2756 LDKTDAGGNQYLY
+2756 LDKTDAGGNEYLY
-2769 DVVEESVPSGYQA
+2769 DVVEKNVPGGYQA
-2782 TYKNNGVNG
+2782 TYENDGEHHNGVNG

-2805 LQLTLKKRW
+2805 LQLTLKKQW
-2814 SDSDTNNHQNDP
+2814 SDSDTNKHVNDR
-2826 VEVRIYRSTN
+2826 VEVNIYRSTN
-2836 PAVVPVVTTA
+2836 QTDVPVVTTA
-2846 TTKATTTTTTKATT
+2846 TTKATTTTTTTT
-2860 TKATTTE
+2860 TKATT
-2867 TTTKAT
+2867 KAT
-2873 TTTTTTTS
+2873 TS
-2881 AKETKPEETTTTTQ
+2881 AEETKPEETTTTTQ

-2941 GLVTGQKVGT
+2941 GLVTGKEAGT

-2962 DATIQLTVKD
+2962 DATIQLEVKD

-2995 VANQTANGCY
+2995 VAGETANGCY
-3005 GYSYQDSGTWK
+3005 GYNDSAQGK
-3016 WQQIYWEQ
+3016 WQQIKWEQ

-3039 NDFGNGFQIRV
+3039 NDFGNGFQIQV
-3050 WWVGGMIPPVDESIK
+3050 WWVGGNIPPVDESIK

-3072 VTTTTTTKPEE
+3072 VTT
-3083 TTTTTTTTP
+3083 
-3092 PPSSG
+3092 PPSG
-3097 DTVTGSSIVLEK
+3097 GGNTKTGTVKNGETVYMSDDQTAVLIDSIELKLNHIASNGQLWISFYSPANQWSAYGGFNIQTYGNSIVVTENSSKTFDVDWDSSSNVITLTNFKAAITKMALDYLE
-3109 DAHSVNLD
+3109 ANLD
-3117 STKTVSKLEL
+3117 
-3127 NISLTSTTHQW
+3127 
-3138 YNAFY
+3138 
-3143 FEFKKANQT
+3143 
-3152 IGGSVG
+3152 
-3158 FTWDF
+3158 
-3163 SNSSISEVN
+3163 
-3172 WNNGGGTCTINGA
+3172 
-3185 SLTYVFTTPISTD
+3185 
-3198 KLEIVNGSKDNSIWM
+3198 
-3213 IDSYTITYA
+3213 YTITYA
-3222 TDTSAQSLAAPSAM
+3222 TDTSTQSLAAPSAM

-3243 NVMTSGSAGVEL
+3243 NVMTSGSTERKP
-3255 VDTVTLKGSDSSSW
+3255 VDTITLKGSDNSNW
-3269 QAVRTNLPAC
+3269 QAVLTNLPAY
-3279 DGNGNPY
+3279 DENGNPY
-3286 YYWAEETAVGGYTP
+3286 YYWAVETAVGGYTP

-3315 DGVITITNTKEESA
+3315 DGVITIINTKEESA

>member
-60 MAESEMQMVG
+60 MAESEVQMVG
-70 DSAGVYTTAPEGS
+70 DSAATGPGIQTAFSEAPAGATNFGDKITKLDVNPEGLNK
-83 VDFGKDITQLTVS
+83 KDENTKT
-96 PEQMETV
+96 
-103 EGDTSIKKGKF
+103 GDF
-114 TISYKFDDSS
+114 TISYEFKDDSKVDS
-124 SVGILNGKKQ
+124 NQ
-134 PYIHYTLPST
+134 PYIFYKLPSEL
-144 IIIPKTYSGE
+144 IIPADYAGDEMTVTDTAGWESSEY
-154 DVVDNTGGFKQWLKN
+154 NTKHTAVCGYFCIDA
-169 HNKETTPV
+169 ETN
-177 AGHYTLDPES
+177 
-187 HLIVIEFTDDY
+187 LIVIKFTPEY
-198 CQYVSESKGFEGTV
+198 CKYIRANGGKIKGTVGFEGD
-212 KFEGNVKRSNTKDGD
+212 VKRSNTKEGD

-301 NPAGVGT
+301 NPPGVGT

-351 DTSFA
+351 DTSSA
-356 NVNQATAEVSFAT
+356 DVNQATAEASFAT
-369 SKAII
+369 SKATI

-446 ETDYVTI
+446 EVDYVTI

-500 GKSYDDISATWIV
+500 GKSYDDISATWTV
-513 TLDSTGTNGTENK
+513 KLDSTGTNGTGNR

-576 NGDANYLQFTYRA
+576 NGDANYLEFTYRA

-616 GDEKKDTAE
+616 GGDKKTKSGDQWVGA
-625 LGMNKLTNSVTKTLK
+625 LKNSVTKTLK

-704 VMAATGEKD
+704 VMAATGEKN

-963 DGTTEWIDV
+963 DGTTAWIDV

-1016 NYTAEFDE
+1016 DYTAEFDE

-1061 ASIKVKLQ
+1061 VSIEVKLQ

-1083 NPQTLTK
+1083 SHQTLTK
-1090 QTDGSFSTAIWSKLP
+1090 QADGSFSTAIWSKLP
-1105 KKDSNGSELS
+1105 KKDNNGNELS
-1115 YRAVEVTVPTG
+1115 YRAVEVAVPTG

-1258 SKSAIKTV
+1258 SKSAIKWISL
-1266 KITNSGDGVKI
+1266 KQGDKSPNI
-1277 EPEKI
+1277 EEI
-1282 KIDTISPE
+1282 SEISPD
-1290 DLSNWETAMIDVDGT
+1290 DLENWKVTTVDINGTA
-1305 STECYLF
+1305 TECYVFPWELK
-1312 QWMLT
+1312 LANDGVY
-1317 TDLLESTSSNAY
+1317 DLYDTLPENAVLIKMIDESGNTIVENGNA
-1329 DFYDILPQNS
+1329 FYAWVHYNQN
-1339 LLVNIR
+1339 
-1345 DANGKDSGYKF
+1345 NGYF
-1356 IMHARNKWVPNSYY
+1356 AYNSDVAITY
-1370 AQSSQISGTPTSYNG
+1370 PYNG
-1385 NTNCV
+1385 NSNCV
-1390 LITNTPRDEKG
+1390 HIDNTNGRHNIDY
-1401 NLNQPTDTEFLI
+1401 LI

-1419 KSIVDDAIAAN
+1419 KSIVDEAIAAN

-1450 TLTIQE
+1450 TLTIQK
-1456 TKQSDAATFSKSYIS
+1456 TSPTPSDGSLLDKSYIDDLGDRGNS
-1471 AKSDRADAVG
+1471 KSG
-1481 KYQLI
+1481 YQLI
-1486 VNPEGKT
+1486 INPEGKT
-1493 LSNDATLDVTDVL
+1493 LSSDSTLDISDVF
-1506 QITGYQPAGG
+1506 QIVGYQPPGG

-1524 ADAILKDVTIYET
+1524 VDAVLTNFDIDEL
-1537 DADGNIVRTLPTSE
+1537 DADGNVVRKLSTSE

-1556 NTADDVQVT
+1556 NTADDVKVT
-1565 EKNYDSVSII
+1565 EEDYDSVSIT
-1575 SYRSPWSDKLYSHYQ
+1575 SYRNPWSDKLYSYYQ

-1654 LEEVNTS
+1654 LEEVNTG

-1682 KILSSKLTTTTV
+1682 KILSSKLTKTTI
-1694 TTKTTLNL
+1694 TTKTTLDL
-1702 TVPDEMPLKVWYE
+1702 TVPDEMPLKITYK
-1715 YQMRINEKTLELE
+1715 YQLRANQKTVDLDAAVKKDKDGLNWP
-1728 KANLKDDEVLD
+1728 AVGGNLVK
-1739 KEIKVGANLPVGS
+1739 GAV
-1752 AVFLKNAAS
+1752 VYLKNDAV
-1761 LHTSSGDIHDNQK
+1761 LHTNTGDVTDREK
-1774 ETNLVV
+1774 ENGLVV
-1780 EESSG
+1780 DKAKATSE
-1785 SVQTTRYP
+1785 TTRYP

-1895 EKTGWVSA
+1895 EETGWVSA

-1925 GGLENE
+1925 SGLEND
-1931 LKDITVSQITANGT
+1931 LKDVTVSQITANGT

-2200 INRTPVTAVLLD
+2200 N
-2212 ATREFKLDEISALD
+2212 
-2226 LENLPADITKSS
+2226 SS
-2238 VSNAE
+2238 HSKDKIIVELYQTTEVQSDNG
-2243 VSLSEANSWK
+2243 VSLAESGATPIETQELSASNNWTYQWTKPYESDSK
-2253 HAWKGLPRKVD
+2253 QRY
-2264 GVVHY
+2264 Y
-2269 YYVLEQDVPEG
+2269 YYVVEKNVPDG
-2280 CMVSYS
+2280 YAVSYERTTDS
-2286 SNGSTVSPVYTIT
+2286 KAQRTTIT
-2299 NSVPTSLR
+2299 NYQPGSLQIR
-2307 IQKKWQTDSGDA
+2307 KNWQDSGGTEIPGDSKL
-2319 VTTNLPDE
+2319 LPE
-2327 VSMEIYRN
+2327 SIQFEIYRKAN
-2335 AVTTAAT
+2335 VE
-2342 DDSGNDN
+2342 DSSSSEFPKDIS
-2349 TPDDLQVVAL
+2349 LYAF

-2364 LGEYN
+2364 AGFRAGVKYSDLVAKKLGV
-2369 GITAENRYP
+2369 TAENSSANSLKIASIADNINKASTSSNY
-2378 QTLQRLLQNGGF
+2378 
-2390 KNASVSNNGTN
+2390 NAALV
-2401 SMEISAMSPDKMTA
+2401 IA
-2415 DTNVLCLLGGT
+2415 GT
-2426 NDVLHVVNR
+2426 NDLINSADSMDTMKESMSALIDKFASDKVIFIGSVPKFTGQAGASRGGVYNPYITDPKSTAYLEAWDALVQEYNAMLKELVAEKKAAGKTIYFVDIYTAVGDSMDSDGIHPNSVGQQKIADAFVAAIRTHYNVSAGEKPPTNVNEFP
-2435 SKSEEDLRNLITKLH
+2435 S
-2450 AKNQDAVILV
+2450 ILTEKD
-2460 GGIPCFNF
+2460 F
-2468 VKEDGTIQSTTI
+2468 VKEVTVKPDADGNWTLSLSDLPAKDSDD
-2480 TWYNDWSFKEK
+2480 NDYIYYVKEK
-2491 YGINKNPIAVDDA
+2491 SGN
-2504 KNFTN
+2504 
-2509 AVNNIVTGYDNEGT
+2509 
-2523 HVEGFNEMIARV
+2523 
-2535 VQDMAANDTSL
+2535 
-2546 KIQFVDVN
+2546 
-2554 ANFDINTMLEDGVH
+2554 
-2568 PNAKGYESI
+2568 
-2577 ANTYYSVIQ
+2577 YS
-2586 KYYQGT
+2586 
-2592 STGGGSTGAPEDVP
+2592 
-2606 QNIAGLPS
+2606 
-2614 NFYLED
+2614 
-2620 GTVNTNAYE
+2620 
-2629 FVKTVKVSKA
+2629 
-2639 KGWNLYV
+2639 
-2646 NDLPETDKNGTSYVY
+2646 
-2661 YVRETSENGW
+2661 
-2671 TASYT
+2671 TAYT
-2676 SNGQIID
+2676 SNGQILGT
-2683 SETPITVTNT
+2683 SGATITVTNT

-2706 WVDNDKAGA
+2706 WVDEAGA
-2715 SHGAVNV
+2715 SHSAVRV
-2722 TLRRKLKSGTD
+2722 TLRRKLKSGAD

-2769 DVVEESVPSGYQA
+2769 DVVEENVPGYQA
-2782 TYKNNGVNG
+2782 TYKNNNGVNG

-2805 LQLTLKKRW
+2805 LQLTLKKQW
-2814 SDSDTNNHQNDP
+2814 SDSNTNGHLNDS
-2826 VEVRIYRSTN
+2826 VEVKIYRSTN
-2836 PAVVPVVTTA
+2836 PADVPVVTTA
-2846 TTKATTTTTTKATT
+2846 TETTTKAT
-2860 TKATTTE
+2860 
-2867 TTTKAT
+2867 T

-2933 EIATVDSS
+2933 EIATVDSN
-2941 GLVTGQKVGT
+2941 GLVTGQKAGT

-2972 ATKRVDVSNAA
+2972 ATKRVDISNAA
-2983 AGKKIKIKLTGG
+2983 AGKTFKFTVTGG
-2995 VANQTANGCY
+2995 KPWEYASVGCVY
-3005 GYSYQDSGTWK
+3005 HSTVVTDHDGYVTVDCSMDGDNKQRQY
-3016 WQQIYWEQ
+3016 
-3024 TLDAN
+3024 DAN
-3029 GSAEWEYTVP
+3029 GNLEVEFTVP
-3039 NDFGNGFQIRV
+3039 DDFDASRDLQFQVWWAGNGY
-3050 WWVGGMIPPVDESIK
+3050 PPVEK
-3065 IEYTVEE
+3065 VKVTYTE
-3072 VTTTTTTKPEE
+3072 VQA
-3083 TTTTTTTTP
+3083 TP
-3092 PPSSG
+3092 PTPGGSSVVLTDVEFG
-3097 DTVTGSSIVLEK
+3097 KDYDLSKYNYKKIIAFDLKMSGAVSGGGGRVECGNVGIGFLYADLIDGGIHIVVNNTTGSTLKITNYWGMGTLESVTLYFDGPVL
-3109 DAHSVNLD
+3109 
-3117 STKTVSKLEL
+3117 
-3127 NISLTSTTHQW
+3127 
-3138 YNAFY
+3138 
-3143 FEFKKANQT
+3143 
-3152 IGGSVG
+3152 
-3158 FTWDF
+3158 
-3163 SNSSISEVN
+3163 
-3172 WNNGGGTCTINGA
+3172 
-3185 SLTYVFTTPISTD
+3185 
-3198 KLEIVNGSKDNSIWM
+3198 
-3213 IDSYTITYA
+3213 A
-3222 TDTSAQSLAAPSAM
+3222 TDTSTQSLAAPSAM

-3243 NVMTSGSAGVEL
+3243 NVMTSGSAGVEQ
-3255 VDTVTLKGSDSSSW
+3255 VGKPIILKGSDSSSW
-3269 QAVRTNLPAC
+3269 QAVLTNLPAC
-3279 DGNGNPY
+3279 DENGNPY
-3286 YYWAEETAVGGYTP
+3286 YYWAVETAVGGYTP

>member
-60 MAESEMQMVG
+60 MAESEVQMVG
-70 DSAGVYTTAPEGS
+70 DSAATGPGIQTAFSEAPAGATNFGDKITKLDVNPEGLNK
-83 VDFGKDITQLTVS
+83 KDENTKT
-96 PEQMETV
+96 
-103 EGDTSIKKGKF
+103 GYF
-114 TISYKFDDSS
+114 TISYEFKDDSKVDS
-124 SVGILNGKKQ
+124 NQ
-134 PYIHYTLPST
+134 PYIFYKLPSEL
-144 IIIPKTYSGE
+144 IIPADYAG
-154 DVVDNTGGFKQWLKN
+154 DNMTVTDTAGWESSEYNTKHTSVCGYFCIDA
-169 HNKETTPV
+169 ETN
-177 AGHYTLDPES
+177 
-187 HLIVIEFTDDY
+187 LIVIKFTPEY
-198 CQYVSESKGFEGTV
+198 CKYIRANGGKIKGTVGFEGD
-212 KFEGNVKRSNTKDGD
+212 VKRSNTKEGD

-255 GGNAPEITWTV
+255 GENAPEITWTV
-266 TLTNPGTTTNGEFES
+266 TLTNPGTTTNGEFKS

-301 NPAGVGT
+301 NPPGMGT

-351 DTSFA
+351 DTSSA
-356 NVNQATAEVSFAT
+356 NVNQATAEASFDT
-369 SKAII
+369 SKATI
-374 AKSGTPSYAIDG
+374 AKSGKPSYAIDG

-395 TVQRSYGKS
+395 TVERSYGKS
-404 LKDYVVADD
+404 LKDYVVADN
-413 ALAGATIIKATDRNG
+413 AFAGATIIKATDRNG

-446 ETDYVTI
+446 EVDYATI

-500 GKSYDDISATWIV
+500 GKSYDDISATWTV
-513 TLDSTGTNGTENK
+513 KLDSTGTNGTENK

-576 NGDANYLQFTYRA
+576 NGDANYLEFTYRA

-704 VMAATGEKD
+704 VMSATGEKN

-942 WIGDTAAARPDT
+942 WIGDTAADRPDT

-1002 KTIYYRAVEVNPSE
+1002 KTIYYRAVEVNPSKD
-1016 NYTAEFDE
+1016 YTAEFDE

-1061 ASIKVKLQ
+1061 ASIEVKLQ

-1076 WEDVAEK
+1076 WEDVAGK
-1083 NPQTLTK
+1083 SHQTLTK
-1090 QTDGSFSTAIWSKLP
+1090 QADGSFSTAIWSKLP

-1154 GKKEWAGDA
+1154 GKKEWAGDK
-1163 EGNRPDSITFQL
+1163 ESNRPDSITFQL

-1224 ESPVPDG
+1224 ESPVPNG

-1266 KITNSGDGVKI
+1266 KMGSSGAVLN
-1277 EPEKI
+1277 PE
-1282 KIDTISPE
+1282 KIDTITPE
-1290 DLSNWETAMIDVDGT
+1290 DLDSWETATIDINGT
-1305 STECYLF
+1305 QTECYLF
-1312 QWMLT
+1312 QWML
-1317 TDLLESTSSNAY
+1317 STAVIDVY
-1329 DFYDILPQNS
+1329 DFYDILPENS
-1339 LLVNIR
+1339 VFVNLR
-1345 DANGKDSGYKF
+1345 NADNGGDSGYQF
-1356 IMHARNKWVPNSYY
+1356 IMHVPSVNESYF
-1370 AQSSQISGTPTSYNG
+1370 AGSWDAKGESCTYNE
-1385 NTNCV
+1385 NTNCIH
-1390 LITNTPRDEKG
+1390 ITSNRSSINTEY
-1401 NLNQPTDTEFLI
+1401 LI

-1438 IIKKDDTEAKSA
+1438 IIKKGDTEAKSA

-1456 TKQSDAATFSKSYIS
+1456 TSPTPSDGSLLDKSYIDDLGDRGNS
-1471 AKSDRADAVG
+1471 KSG
-1481 KYQLI
+1481 YQLI
-1486 VNPEGKT
+1486 INPEGKT
-1493 LSNDATLDVTDVL
+1493 LSSDSTLDISDVF
-1506 QITGYQPAGG
+1506 QIVGYQPPGG

-1524 ADAILKDVTIYET
+1524 VDAVLANFDIDELDT
-1537 DADGNIVRTLPTSE
+1537 DGNVVRKLSTSE

-1556 NTADDVQVT
+1556 NTADDVKAET
-1565 EKNYDSVSII
+1565 KDEKNYTTACWNGGWYNFYNHNSYTYQKGLII
-1575 SYRSPWSDKLYSHYQ
+1575 E
-1590 FQVRWNNGTVM
+1590 F
-1601 PYEKGVEVVLEVEGQ
+1601 EVEGTP
-1616 AGKDVNAAI
+1616 GKEVSPALYSGATADEVSI
-1625 SDQNIGSKIEI
+1625 SSDS
-1636 SGDTKYDE
+1636 STVYDA
-1644 NGKAQIKLTF
+1644 NGKARIIITIKKD
-1654 LEEVNTS
+1654 
-1661 SVFSL
+1661 FSK
-1666 VTENT
+1666 EFCIST
-1671 SNDTSNQNAEF
+1671 SNAIQNKKTF
-1682 KILSSKLTTTTV
+1682 NIISSKLTTTTV
-1694 TTKTTLNL
+1694 TTKTTLDL
-1702 TVPDEMPLKVWYE
+1702 TVPDEMPLKITYK
-1715 YQMRINEKTLELE
+1715 YQLRANQKTVDLDAAVKKDKDGLNWP
-1728 KANLKDDEVLD
+1728 AVGGNLVK
-1739 KEIKVGANLPVGS
+1739 GAV
-1752 AVFLKNAAS
+1752 VYLKNDAV
-1761 LHTSSGDIHDNQK
+1761 LHTNTGDVTDREK
-1774 ETNLVV
+1774 ENGLVV
-1780 EESSG
+1780 DKAGATS
-1785 SVQTTRYP
+1785 QTTRYP
-1793 TIQKVDIGDYSI
+1793 IIQKVDIGDYSI

-1835 SSSTSYEINYTDS
+1835 GSSTSYEINYTDS

-1895 EKTGWVSA
+1895 EETGWVSA

-1925 GGLENE
+1925 SGLENE

-2491 YGINKNPIAVDDA
+2491 YGINKNPIAVEDA

-2676 SNGQIID
+2676 SNGQTID

-2706 WVDNDKAGA
+2706 WVDEGGA
-2715 SHGAVNV
+2715 THGAVNV
-2722 TLRRKLKSGTD
+2722 TLRRKLESGAD
-2733 YDKGFSETAEL
+2733 YDKGFSKTAEL

-2769 DVVEESVPSGYQA
+2769 DVVEENVPSGYQA
-2782 TYKNNGVNG
+2782 TYKNNNGVNG

-2805 LQLTLKKRW
+2805 LQLTLEKKW
-2814 SDSDTNNHQNDP
+2814 SDSNTNDHLNDS
-2826 VEVRIYRSTN
+2826 VEVKIYRSTN

-2860 TKATTTE
+2860 TTTTTTKA

-2873 TTTTTTTS
+2873 TTTS
-2881 AKETKPEETTTTTQ
+2881 AEETKPEETMTTTQ

-2915 LQLTADPSDGVTF
+2915 LQLTADPSNGVTF

-2972 ATKRVDVSNAA
+2972 ATKRVNVSNAA
-2983 AGKKIKIKLTGG
+2983 VGKKIKIKLTGG
-2995 VANQTANGCY
+2995 VAGQVANGCY

-3016 WQQIYWEQ
+3016 WQQINWKQ

-3039 NDFGNGFQIRV
+3039 NDFGNGFQIHV

-3083 TTTTTTTTP
+3083 TTTTTTTTTTDGG
-3092 PPSSG
+3092 SSG
-3097 DTVTGSSIVLEK
+3097 ESTVVLTDVESGKTYDISKYNYTKIVAVDLV
-3109 DAHSVNLD
+3109 HSEVGADLANGKGQFVFGNWSELFD
-3117 STKTVSKLEL
+3117 LKFSKVIHLIVSKPQSYFTYYNSYGMGTLESVTL
-3127 NISLTSTTHQW
+3127 
-3138 YNAFY
+3138 Y
-3143 FEFKKANQT
+3143 FDGPA
-3152 IGGSVG
+3152 
-3158 FTWDF
+3158 
-3163 SNSSISEVN
+3163 
-3172 WNNGGGTCTINGA
+3172 
-3185 SLTYVFTTPISTD
+3185 L
-3198 KLEIVNGSKDNSIWM
+3198 
-3213 IDSYTITYA
+3213 A

-3255 VDTVTLKGSDSSSW
+3255 VDTITLKGSDSSSW
-3269 QAVRTNLPAC
+3269 QAVRTNLPAY
-3279 DGNGNPY
+3279 DENGNPY
-3286 YYWAEETAVGGYTP
+3286 YYWAVETAVGGYTP

-3315 DGVITITNTKEESA
+3315 DDVITITNTKEESA

-3360 WFRRRYLSRVE
+3360 WFRRRYLNRVE

>member
-1 MLNFNQRVQQFL
+1 MNFNQRVQQFL

-60 MAESEMQMVG
+60 MAESEVQMVG

-83 VDFGKDITQLTVS
+83 VDFGKNITQLTVS

-154 DVVDNTGGFKQWLKN
+154 NVLDNTEGFKQWLKN
-169 HNKETTPV
+169 NNKETTRV
-177 AGHYTLDPES
+177 AGHYTLDPET

-212 KFEGNVKRSNTKDGD
+212 NFEGEVKRSNTKDGD

-241 DDQPPVISKNASVS
+241 DDKPPVIDKNASVS

-266 TLTNPGTTTNGEFES
+266 TLTNPGTTTNGEFKS
-281 YTNLNGYTLED
+281 YTDLNGYTLED

-351 DTSFA
+351 DTSSA
-356 NVNQATAEVSFAT
+356 NVSQDTAEASFAT
-369 SKAII
+369 SKATI

-413 ALAGATIIKATDRNG
+413 ALSGATIIKATDKNG
-428 NDITSQIA
+428 NDITSQVT

-479 DGETDSSVK
+479 DGETNSSVE
-488 YDTSELFSVDKG
+488 YNTSKLFSVDKG
-500 GKSYDDISATWIV
+500 GKSYDDISATWTV
-513 TLDSTGTNGTENK
+513 KLDSTGTDGTENK

-551 KKDGQNG
+551 KKDGQYG

-569 ADGTYTV
+569 VDGTYTV
-576 NGDANYLQFTYRA
+576 NGDANYLEFTYRA

-625 LGMNKLTNSVTKTLK
+625 LGMSQLTNSVTKTLK

-655 PKDQK
+655 PKNQK

-691 GEHYIIPKDAKIH
+691 GEHYIIPKDARIH

-718 TYQVLTAGTDYTIQ
+718 TYQALTAGTDYTIQ
-732 FYSDENHTQAVSSN
+732 FYSDENHTQAVSSD

-755 TFLDAVDNAGYTHM
+755 TFLNAVDNAGYTHM

-858 EQALTSSNG
+858 EQALTSDNN

-899 RSRYDVTYA
+899 RSSYDVTYA

-963 DGTTEWIDV
+963 DGTTEWTDV
-972 SGQNALTMNKQGDSF
+972 SGQNTLTMNKQGDSF

-1002 KTIYYRAVEVNPSE
+1002 KTIYYRAVEVNPSKD
-1016 NYTAEFDE
+1016 YTAEFDE
-1024 TGISATGGSIIKN
+1024 TGISATDGSIIKN

-1061 ASIKVKLQ
+1061 VSIEVKLQ

-1083 NPQTLTK
+1083 SHQTLTK
-1090 QTDGSFSTAIWSKLP
+1090 QADGSFSTAIWSKLP
-1105 KKDSNGSELS
+1105 KKDNNGNELS
-1115 YRAVEVTVPTG
+1115 YRAVEVAVPTG
-1126 YSETDDENGIRQSGT
+1126 YSETDDEKGIQQSGT

-1154 GKKEWAGDA
+1154 GKKEWAGDT

-1258 SKSAIKTV
+1258 SKSAIKT
-1266 KITNSGDGVKI
+1266 IDLPTGQNS
-1277 EPEKI
+1277 I
-1282 KIDTISPE
+1282 KAPNFTPIDTITPDE
-1290 DLSNWETAMIDVDGT
+1290 LKDWKTIEKNGKEYYV
-1305 STECYLF
+1305 F
-1312 QWMLT
+1312 QWLISIGK
-1317 TDLLESTSSNAY
+1317 DEAY
-1329 DFYDILPQNS
+1329 GFCDILPTDATFVNVGSNENEMVWVHYSYQTAWFLGNYNNYYEES
-1339 LLVNIR
+1339 DGYLYFNKSKNYRAIDYLV
-1345 DANGKDSGYKF
+1345 
-1356 IMHARNKWVPNSYY
+1356 
-1370 AQSSQISGTPTSYNG
+1370 
-1385 NTNCV
+1385 
-1390 LITNTPRDEKG
+1390 
-1401 NLNQPTDTEFLI
+1401 

-1419 KSIVDDAIAAN
+1419 KEIIDSEIATN

-1438 IIKKDDTEAKSA
+1438 IKTVDENDFTSS

-1456 TKQSDAATFSKSYIS
+1456 TKQSDAATFSKSYIG
-1471 AKSDRADAVG
+1471 KKDDRADAVG

-1493 LSNDATLDVTDVL
+1493 LSNDATLDITDVL

-1524 ADAILKDVTIYET
+1524 ADAVLKDVTIYET

-1556 NTADDVQVT
+1556 NTIDDAKVDKYQLDSNQVGAVSN
-1565 EKNYDSVSII
+1565 KNWYAIKPKGGLFPKGLSIKVKI
-1575 SYRSPWSDKLYSHYQ
+1575 YGEP
-1590 FQVRWNNGTVM
+1590 
-1601 PYEKGVEVVLEVEGQ
+1601 
-1616 AGKDVNAAI
+1616 GKDANVRFSEFAGEDKIKNVKITAE
-1625 SDQNIGSKIEI
+1625 SD
-1636 SGDTKYDE
+1636 KYDE
-1644 NGKAQIKLTF
+1644 KGEVVATIEF
-1654 LEEVNTS
+1654 LDNAV
-1661 SVFSL
+1661 
-1666 VTENT
+1666 
-1671 SNDTSNQNAEF
+1671 AEF
-1682 KILSSKLTTTTV
+1682 EIRTDNGVGKISAMDATLTTI

-1728 KANLKDDEVLD
+1728 KANLKENETLDE
-1739 KEIKVGANLPVGS
+1739 KIKVGANLPVGS
-1752 AVFLKNAAS
+1752 TVFLKNAAS

-1805 GGLTATFKLAKYDTS
+1805 GGLTATFKLARYDTS

-1895 EKTGWVSA
+1895 EETGWVSA

-1925 GGLENE
+1925 SGLENE
-1931 LKDITVSQITANGT
+1931 LKDVTVSQITANGT

-1967 NAESVELE
+1967 NAASVELE

-1997 SSLNASAMLSASDG
+1997 SSLNASAALSASDG

-2071 VVSISNTEGLMLR
+2071 MVSISNTEGLMLR

-2200 INRTPVTAVLLD
+2200 TNRTPVTAVLLD

-2243 VSLSEANSWK
+2243 VALSEANSWK

-2299 NSVPTSLR
+2299 NSAPTSLR

-2450 AKNQDAVILV
+2450 AKNQGAVILV
-2460 GGIPCFNF
+2460 GSIPCFNF
-2468 VKEDGTIQSTTI
+2468 VKEDGTVRDTI
-2480 TWYNDWSFKEK
+2480 TWYNDWNFKEK

-2546 KIQFVDVN
+2546 KVQFVDVN

-2577 ANTYYSVIQ
+2577 ANTYYGAIQ

-2592 STGGGSTGAPEDVP
+2592 STGGGSTGAPEDVQ
-2606 QNIAGLPS
+2606 QNIDGLPS
-2614 NFYLED
+2614 DFYLED

-2629 FVKTVKVSKA
+2629 FVKTVAVSKA

-2706 WVDNDKAGA
+2706 WVDEAA
-2715 SHGAVNV
+2715 SHNAVKV
-2722 TLRRKLKSGTD
+2722 TLRRKLESGTD
-2733 YDKGFSETAEL
+2733 YDKGFSKTAEL
-2744 SSSNGWTHTWSS
+2744 SSNNSWKHTWSS

-2769 DVVEESVPSGYQA
+2769 DVVEVNVPGGYQA
-2782 TYKNNGVNG
+2782 TYENDGEHHNGVNG

-2805 LQLTLKKRW
+2805 LQLTLEKQW
-2814 SDSDTNNHQNDP
+2814 SDSNTNNHQNDP
-2826 VEVRIYRSTN
+2826 VEVKIYRSTN
-2836 PAVVPVVTTA
+2836 PADVPVVTTA
-2846 TTKATTTTTTKATT
+2846 TTKATATTTTKATT
-2860 TKATTTE
+2860 TKATTTT

-2873 TTTTTTTS
+2873 TKATTS

-2895 PKLKLTAADN
+2895 PKLKLTAED
-2905 KTELLEKGGK
+2905 KTLYAGYK

-2972 ATKRVDVSNAA
+2972 ATKRVDVGNAA
-2983 AGKKIKIKLTGG
+2983 VGKKIKIKLTGG
-2995 VANQTANGCY
+2995 VAGQVANGCY
-3005 GYSYQDSGTWK
+3005 GYNDSGTWK
-3016 WQQIYWEQ
+3016 WQQINWKQ

-3029 GSAEWEYTVP
+3029 GSAEWEYPVP
-3039 NDFGNGFQIRV
+3039 NDFGNGFQIHV

-3083 TTTTTTTTP
+3083 TTTTTTTTTTDGG
-3092 PPSSG
+3092 SSG
-3097 DTVTGSSIVLEK
+3097 ESTVVLTDVEFGKDYDLSKYNYEKIIAFDLKMSGAVAGGGGRVECGNVGIGFLYADLIDGGIHIVVNNTTGSTLKITNYWGMGTLE
-3109 DAHSVNLD
+3109 SVTL
-3117 STKTVSKLEL
+3117 
-3127 NISLTSTTHQW
+3127 
-3138 YNAFY
+3138 Y
-3143 FEFKKANQT
+3143 FDGPA
-3152 IGGSVG
+3152 
-3158 FTWDF
+3158 
-3163 SNSSISEVN
+3163 
-3172 WNNGGGTCTINGA
+3172 
-3185 SLTYVFTTPISTD
+3185 L
-3198 KLEIVNGSKDNSIWM
+3198 
-3213 IDSYTITYA
+3213 A

-3243 NVMTSGSAGVEL
+3243 NVMTSGSTGVEQ
-3255 VDTVTLKGSDSSSW
+3255 VGESITLKGSDSSSW
-3269 QAVRTNLPAC
+3269 QAVLTNLPAY
-3279 DGNGNPY
+3279 DENGNPY
-3286 YYWAEETAVGGYTP
+3286 YYWAEEKAVGGYTP

-3315 DGVITITNTKEESA
+3315 NGVITITNTKEESA

-3360 WFRRRYLSRVE
+3360 WFRRRYLNRVE

>member
-60 MAESEMQMVG
+60 MAESEVQMVG

-83 VDFGKDITQLTVS
+83 VDFGKNITQLTVS

-154 DVVDNTGGFKQWLKN
+154 NVVDNTGGFKQWLKN

-266 TLTNPGTTTNGEFES
+266 TLTNPGTTTNGEFKS
-281 YTNLNGYTLED
+281 YTDLNGYTLED

-351 DTSFA
+351 DTSSA
-356 NVNQATAEVSFAT
+356 NVSQDTAEASFAT
-369 SKAII
+369 SKATI

-413 ALAGATIIKATDRNG
+413 ALSGATIIKATDKNG
-428 NDITSQIA
+428 NDITSQVT

-446 ETDYVTI
+446 ETDSVTI

-472 PPDGNTP
+472 PPNGNTP
-479 DGETDSSVK
+479 DGETNSSVE
-488 YDTSELFSVDKG
+488 YNTSELFSVDKG
-500 GKSYDDISATWIV
+500 GKSYDDISATWKV
-513 TLDSTGTNGTENK
+513 TLDATKNRNK

-551 KKDGQNG
+551 KKDGQYG

-569 ADGTYTV
+569 VDGTYTV
-576 NGDANYLQFTYRA
+576 NGDANYLEFTYRA

-625 LGMNKLTNSVTKTLK
+625 LGMSQLTNSVTKTLK

-655 PKDQK
+655 PKNQK

-691 GEHYIIPKDAKIH
+691 GEHYIIPKDARIH

-718 TYQVLTAGTDYTIQ
+718 TYQALTAGTDYTIQ
-732 FYSDENHTQAVSSN
+732 FYSDENHTQAVSSD

-755 TFLDAVDNAGYTHM
+755 TFLNAVDNAGYTHM

-858 EQALTSSNG
+858 EQALTSDNN

-899 RSRYDVTYA
+899 RSSYDVTYA

-963 DGTTEWIDV
+963 DGTTEWTDV
-972 SGQNALTMNKQGDSF
+972 SGQNTLTMNKQGDSF

-1002 KTIYYRAVEVNPSE
+1002 KTIYYRAVEVNPSKD
-1016 NYTAEFDE
+1016 YTAEFDE
-1024 TGISATGGSIIKN
+1024 TGISATDGSIIKN
-1037 TWNYLDLTAQKKWV
+1037 KWNYLDLTAQKKWV

-1061 ASIKVKLQ
+1061 ASIEVKLQ

-1083 NPQTLTK
+1083 SHQTLTK
-1090 QTDGSFSTAIWSKLP
+1090 QADGSFSTAIWSKLP
-1105 KKDSNGSELS
+1105 KKDNNGNELS

-1126 YSETDDENGIRQSGT
+1126 YSETDDEKGIQQSGT

-1154 GKKEWAGDA
+1154 GKKEWAGDK
-1163 EGNRPDSITFQL
+1163 ESNRPDSITFQL

-1231 YTASAWDETGS
+1231 YMASAWDETGS

-1258 SKSAIKTV
+1258 SKSAIKWIDLDKVNGKNPTTESIDE
-1266 KITNSGDGVKI
+1266 ITPD
-1277 EPEKI
+1277 
-1282 KIDTISPE
+1282 
-1290 DLSNWETAMIDVDGT
+1290 DLENWKTTTLEINGNP
-1305 STECYLF
+1305 TECYVF
-1312 QWMLT
+1312 QWRLDIDPGAMY
-1317 TDLLESTSSNAY
+1317 E
-1329 DFYDILPQNS
+1329 FYDMLPQDAVLMNLKQDGS
-1339 LLVNIR
+1339 KCVMWIHYMSKDDKGNTVPMNGYFQ
-1345 DANGKDSGYKF
+1345 DANNGGP
-1356 IMHARNKWVPNSYY
+1356 M
-1370 AQSSQISGTPTSYNG
+1370 YNG
-1385 NTNCV
+1385 NETDFQYPYPYQENENCFY
-1390 LITNTPRDEKG
+1390 IKTKKG
-1401 NLNQPTDTEFLI
+1401 NIDYLI

-1419 KSIVDDAIAAN
+1419 KSIVDEAIAAN

-1438 IIKKDDTEAKSA
+1438 IIKNGDTEAKSA

-1456 TKQSDAATFSKSYIS
+1456 TKQSDAATFSKSYIG
-1471 AKSDRADAVG
+1471 KKDDRADAVG

-1493 LSNDATLDVTDVL
+1493 LSNDATLDITDVL

-1516 TRTDGSDL
+1516 KRTDGSDL
-1524 ADAILKDVTIYET
+1524 ADAVLKDVTIYET

-1556 NTADDVQVT
+1556 NTADDVKT
-1565 EKNYDSVSII
+1565 ETKDEKNYTTACWNGGWYNFYNYNSYTYQKGLII
-1575 SYRSPWSDKLYSHYQ
+1575 E
-1590 FQVRWNNGTVM
+1590 F
-1601 PYEKGVEVVLEVEGQ
+1601 EVEGTP
-1616 AGKDVNAAI
+1616 GKEVSPALCSGATADEVSI
-1625 SDQNIGSKIEI
+1625 SSDS
-1636 SGDTKYDE
+1636 STVYDA
-1644 NGKAQIKLTF
+1644 NGKARIIITIKKD
-1654 LEEVNTS
+1654 
-1661 SVFSL
+1661 FSK
-1666 VTENT
+1666 EFCIST
-1671 SNDTSNQNAEF
+1671 SNAIQDKKTFN
-1682 KILSSKLTTTTV
+1682 IISSKLTTTTV

-1728 KANLKDDEVLD
+1728 KANLKENETLDE
-1739 KEIKVGANLPVGS
+1739 KIKVGANLPVGS
-1752 AVFLKNAAS
+1752 TVFLKNAAS

-1780 EESSG
+1780 EDSSG

-1895 EKTGWVSA
+1895 EETGWVSA

-1925 GGLENE
+1925 SGLENE
-1931 LKDITVSQITANGT
+1931 LKDVTVSQITANGT

-1967 NAESVELE
+1967 NAASVELE

-1997 SSLNASAMLSASDG
+1997 SSLNASATLSASDG

-2071 VVSISNTEGLMLR
+2071 MVSISNTEGLMLR

-2139 TTYDSFRIEEVLT
+2139 TTYDSFRIEEMLT

-2188 VNVSVEKVWGDG
+2188 VDVSVEKVWGDG

-2299 NSVPTSLR
+2299 NSAPTSLR

-2359 GDSIT
+2359 GDPIT
-2364 LGEYN
+2364 RGSFNNISDEY
-2369 GITAENRYP
+2369 RYP
-2378 QTLQRLLQNGGF
+2378 QTLQRLLQSGGF
-2390 KNASVSNNGTN
+2390 KNATVQNKSIDGDEIYKMKANA
-2401 SMEISAMSPDKMTA
+2401 MEENTDI
-2415 DTNVLCLLGGT
+2415 LCLMGGT
-2426 NDVLHVVNR
+2426 NDVIHTVSR
-2435 SKSEEDLRNLITKLH
+2435 SKSEEDLRKLITDLH

-2468 VKEDGTIQSTTI
+2468 VKADGTVQSTTI
-2480 TWYNDWSFKEK
+2480 TWFWGSDETINNLKK
-2491 YGINKNPIAVDDA
+2491 QYGIGSNVSAENA
-2504 KNFTN
+2504 KGFTD
-2509 AVNNIVTGYDNEGT
+2509 AVNRLITGYDNEGT

-2546 KIQFVDVN
+2546 KVQFVDVN

-2577 ANTYYSVIQ
+2577 ANTYYGAIQ

-2592 STGGGSTGAPEDVP
+2592 STGGGSTGAPEDVQ
-2606 QNIAGLPS
+2606 QNIDGLPS
-2614 NFYLED
+2614 DFYLED

-2629 FVKTVKVSKA
+2629 FVKTVTVSKA

-2676 SNGQIID
+2676 SNGQTID

-2706 WVDNDKAGA
+2706 WVDEDKAGE
-2715 SHGAVNV
+2715 SHNAVKV
-2722 TLRRKLKSGTD
+2722 TLRRKLESGTD
-2733 YDKGFSETAEL
+2733 YDKDFSKTAEL
-2744 SSSNGWTHTWSS
+2744 SSNNSWKHTWSS
-2756 LDKTDAGGNQYLY
+2756 LDKTDAGGNRYLY
-2769 DVVEESVPSGYQA
+2769 DVVEENVPGGYQA
-2782 TYKNNGVNG
+2782 TYENDGEHHNGVNG

-2805 LQLTLKKRW
+2805 LQLTLKKQW
-2814 SDSDTNNHQNDP
+2814 SDSDTNDHQNDP
-2826 VEVRIYRSTN
+2826 VEVKIYRSTN
-2836 PAVVPVVTTA
+2836 PADVPVVTTA
-2846 TTKATTTTTTKATT
+2846 TTKATATTTTTTKATT
-2860 TKATTTE
+2860 KA
-2867 TTTKAT
+2867 
-2873 TTTTTTTS
+2873 TTS

-2895 PKLKLTAADN
+2895 PKLKLTAED
-2905 KTELLEKGGK
+2905 KTLYAGYK

-2933 EIATVDSS
+2933 KIATVDSS
-2941 GLVTGQKVGT
+2941 GLVTGQEAGT

-2972 ATKRVDVSNAA
+2972 ATKRVDVGNAA
-2983 AGKKIKIKLTGG
+2983 AGKTFKFTLTGG
-2995 VANQTANGCY
+2995 QPNGAANGCY
-3005 GYSYQDSGTWK
+3005 GYNDKNNNWSVVDGSEKNKWSGTFDADGKLELEFTVPDDFGSSLQFQVWWAGEGYPPVEKVQVTYTEVQATPPTPGGSSVVLTDVEFGKEYDLSAYSYQNIVAIGLKFNLNPNNSGAK
-3016 WQQIYWEQ
+3016 IE
-3024 TLDAN
+3024 DAN
-3029 GSAEWEYTVP
+3029 GQLT
-3039 NDFGNGFQIRV
+3039 FG
-3050 WWVGGMIPPVDESIK
+3050 WVDYHFSKGVVVDDILK
-3065 IEYTVEE
+3065 IE
-3072 VTTTTTTKPEE
+3072 
-3083 TTTTTTTTP
+3083 
-3092 PPSSG
+3092 
-3097 DTVTGSSIVLEK
+3097 
-3109 DAHSVNLD
+3109 
-3117 STKTVSKLEL
+3117 VSNPKNPTL
-3127 NISLTSTTHQW
+3127 NI
-3138 YNAFY
+3138 
-3143 FEFKKANQT
+3143 
-3152 IGGSVG
+3152 
-3158 FTWDF
+3158 
-3163 SNSSISEVN
+3163 VN
-3172 WNNGGGTCTINGA
+3172 WQSWVVA
-3185 SLTYVFTTPISTD
+3185 SLKEVILY
-3198 KLEIVNGSKDNSIWM
+3198 
-3213 IDSYTITYA
+3213 YA
-3222 TDTSAQSLAAPSAM
+3222 TDTSTQSLAAPSAM

-3243 NVMTSGSAGVEL
+3243 NVMTSGSTGVEQ
-3255 VDTVTLKGSDSSSW
+3255 VGESITLKGSDSSNW
-3269 QAVRTNLPAC
+3269 QAVLTNLPAY
-3279 DGNGNPY
+3279 DENGKPY
-3286 YYWAEETAVGGYTP
+3286 YYWAEEKAVGGYTP

-3315 DGVITITNTKEESA
+3315 NGVITIINTKEESP

>member
-60 MAESEMQMVG
+60 MAESEVQMVG
-70 DSAGVYTTAPEGS
+70 DSAATGPGIQTAFSEAPAGATNFGDKITKLDVNPEGLNK
-83 VDFGKDITQLTVS
+83 KDENTKT
-96 PEQMETV
+96 
-103 EGDTSIKKGKF
+103 GDF
-114 TISYKFDDSS
+114 TISYEFKDDSKVDS
-124 SVGILNGKKQ
+124 NQ
-134 PYIHYTLPST
+134 PYIFYKLPSEL
-144 IIIPKTYSGE
+144 IIPADYAGDEMTVTDTEGWESSKY
-154 DVVDNTGGFKQWLKN
+154 NTKHTSVCGYFCIDA
-169 HNKETTPV
+169 ETN
-177 AGHYTLDPES
+177 
-187 HLIVIEFTDDY
+187 LIVIKFTPEY
-198 CQYVSESKGFEGTV
+198 CKYIRANGGKIKGTVGFEGD
-212 KFEGNVKRSNTKDGD
+212 VKRSNTKDGD

-241 DDQPPVISKNASVS
+241 DDKPPVIDKNASVS

-266 TLTNPGTTTNGEFES
+266 TLTNPGTTTNGEFKS
-281 YTNLNGYTLED
+281 YTDLNGYTLED

-308 AADGKFTFSEAANK
+308 AADGKFTFSEATNK

-351 DTSFA
+351 DTSSKD
-356 NVNQATAEVSFAT
+356 VSQDTAEASFAT
-369 SKAII
+369 SKATI

-413 ALAGATIIKATDRNG
+413 ALSGATIIKATDKNG
-428 NDITSQIA
+428 NDITSQVT

-479 DGETDSSVK
+479 DGETNSSVE
-488 YDTSELFSVDKG
+488 YNTSKLFSVDKG
-500 GKSYDDISATWIV
+500 GKSYDDISATWKV
-513 TLDSTGTNGTENK
+513 TLDATKNRNK

-551 KKDGQNG
+551 KKDGQYG

-569 ADGTYTV
+569 VDGTYTV
-576 NGDANYLQFTYRA
+576 NGDANYLEFTYRA

-625 LGMNKLTNSVTKTLK
+625 LGMSQLTNSVTKTLK

-655 PKDQK
+655 PKNQK

-718 TYQVLTAGTDYTIQ
+718 TYQALTAGTDYTIQ
-732 FYSDENHTQAVSSN
+732 FYSDENHTQAVSPD

-755 TFLDAVDNAGYTHM
+755 TFLNAVDNAGYTHM

-780 KVGQQDTDEGNKS
+780 KVGQQDTDAGNKS

-799 SFNGQDSSGNSYTFE
+799 SFNGQNSSGNSYTFE
-814 RKTPKT
+814 RKTLKT

-890 IEEVVTDDL
+890 IEEVVTDEL
-899 RSRYDVTYA
+899 RSSYDVTYA

-942 WIGDTAAARPDT
+942 WIGDTAAARPDK

-1002 KTIYYRAVEVNPSE
+1002 KTIYYRAVEVNPSKD
-1016 NYTAEFDE
+1016 YTAEFDE
-1024 TGISATGGSIIKN
+1024 TGISATDGSIIKN
-1037 TWNYLDLTAQKKWV
+1037 KWNYLDLTAQKKWV

-1061 ASIKVKLQ
+1061 ASIEVKLQ
-1069 QKTANGT
+1069 QKTASGT
-1076 WEDVAEK
+1076 WEDVEG
-1083 NPQTLTK
+1083 QSHRTLTK
-1090 QTDGSFSTAIWSKLP
+1090 QTDGSFSTAIWNKLP
-1105 KKDSNGSELS
+1105 KKDSDGNELS

-1154 GKKEWAGDA
+1154 GKKEWAGDK
-1163 EGNRPDSITFQL
+1163 ESNRPDSITFQL

-1266 KITNSGDGVKI
+1266 KMGSSGAVLN
-1277 EPEKI
+1277 PE
-1282 KIDTISPE
+1282 KIDTITPE
-1290 DLSNWETAMIDVDGT
+1290 DLDSWETATIDINGT
-1305 STECYLF
+1305 QTECYLF
-1312 QWMLT
+1312 QWML
-1317 TDLLESTSSNAY
+1317 STAVIDVY
-1329 DFYDILPQNS
+1329 DFYDILPENS
-1339 LLVNIR
+1339 VFVNLR
-1345 DANGKDSGYKF
+1345 NADNGSDSGYQF
-1356 IMHARNKWVPNSYY
+1356 IMHIPQSDKSYF
-1370 AQSSQISGTPTSYNG
+1370 AGSWDAKGESCTYNE
-1385 NTNCV
+1385 NTNCIH
-1390 LITNTPRDEKG
+1390 ITSRSSINTDY
-1401 NLNQPTDTEFLI
+1401 LI

-1438 IIKKDDTEAKSA
+1438 IIKKGDTEAKSA

-1456 TKQSDAATFSKSYIS
+1456 TSPTPSDGSLLDKSYIDDLGDRGNS
-1471 AKSDRADAVG
+1471 KSG
-1481 KYQLI
+1481 YQLI
-1486 VNPEGKT
+1486 INPEGKT
-1493 LSNDATLDVTDVL
+1493 LSSDSTLDISDVF
-1506 QITGYQPAGG
+1506 QIVGYQPPGG

-1524 ADAILKDVTIYET
+1524 VDAVLANFDIDELDT
-1537 DADGNIVRTLPTSE
+1537 DGNVVRKLSTSE

-1565 EKNYDSVSII
+1565 EEDYDSVSIT
-1575 SYRSPWSDKLYSHYQ
+1575 SYRNPWSDKLYSYYQ

-1654 LEEVNTS
+1654 LEEVNTG

-1682 KILSSKLTTTTV
+1682 KILSSKLTKTTI

-1702 TVPDEMPLKVWYE
+1702 TVPDEMPLKITYK
-1715 YQMRINEKTLELE
+1715 YQLRANQKTVDLDAAVKKDKDGLNWP
-1728 KANLKDDEVLD
+1728 AVGGNLVK
-1739 KEIKVGANLPVGS
+1739 GAV
-1752 AVFLKNAAS
+1752 VYLKNDAV
-1761 LHTSSGDIHDNQK
+1761 LHTNTGDVTDREK
-1774 ETNLVV
+1774 ENGLVV
-1780 EESSG
+1780 AKAGATS
-1785 SVQTTRYP
+1785 QTTRYP

-1805 GGLTATFKLAKYDTS
+1805 GGLTATFKLARYDTS

-1895 EKTGWVSA
+1895 EETGWVSA

-1925 GGLENE
+1925 SGLENE

-1967 NAESVELE
+1967 NAASVELE

-1997 SSLNASAMLSASDG
+1997 SSLNASATLSASDG

-2200 INRTPVTAVLLD
+2200 TNRTPVTAVLLD

-2243 VSLSEANSWK
+2243 VALSEANSWK

-2299 NSVPTSLR
+2299 NSAPTSLR
-2307 IQKKWQTDSGDA
+2307 IQKKWRTDSGDA

-2364 LGEYN
+2364 RGSFNNISDEY
-2369 GITAENRYP
+2369 RYP

-2390 KNASVSNNGTN
+2390 KNASVSNNGTD

-2415 DTNVLCLLGGT
+2415 NTNVLCLLGGT

-2450 AKNQDAVILV
+2450 AKNQGAVILV
-2460 GGIPCFNF
+2460 GSIPCFNF
-2468 VKEDGTIQSTTI
+2468 VKEDGTVRDTI
-2480 TWYNDWSFKEK
+2480 TWYNDWNFKEK

-2546 KIQFVDVN
+2546 KVQFVDVN

-2577 ANTYYSVIQ
+2577 ANTYYGAIQ

-2592 STGGGSTGAPEDVP
+2592 STGGGSTGAPEDVQ

-2614 NFYLED
+2614 DFYLED

-2629 FVKTVKVSKA
+2629 FVKTVTVSKA

-2676 SNGQIID
+2676 SNGQTID

-2706 WVDNDKAGA
+2706 WVDKTGA
-2715 SHGAVNV
+2715 PHSAVNV
-2722 TLRRKLKSGTD
+2722 TLRRKLESGTD

-2744 SSSNGWTHTWSS
+2744 SSNNGWKHTWSS
-2756 LDKTDAGGNQYLY
+2756 LDKTDAGGNRYLY
-2769 DVVEESVPSGYQA
+2769 DVVEENVPSGYQA
-2782 TYKNNGVNG
+2782 TYENDGEHHNGVNG

-2805 LQLTLKKRW
+2805 LQLTLKKQW
-2814 SDSDTNNHQNDP
+2814 SDSDTNKHVNDS
-2826 VEVRIYRSTN
+2826 VKVNIYRSTN
-2836 PAVVPVVTTA
+2836 QTDVPVVTTV
-2846 TTKATTTTTTKATT
+2846 TTKATTTTTTKAT

-2873 TTTTTTTS
+2873 TTTTTS
-2881 AKETKPEETTTTTQ
+2881 AEETKPEETTTTTQ

-2933 EIATVDSS
+2933 KIATVDSS
-2941 GLVTGQKVGT
+2941 GLVTGKEAGT

-2995 VANQTANGCY
+2995 VAGETANGCY
-3005 GYSYQDSGTWK
+3005 GYNDSAQGK
-3016 WQQIYWEQ
+3016 WQQIEWNK

-3039 NDFGNGFQIRV
+3039 NDFGGNFQIQV
-3050 WWVGGMIPPVDESIK
+3050 WWVGGNIPPVDESIK

-3072 VTTTTTTKPEE
+3072 VTT
-3083 TTTTTTTTP
+3083 
-3092 PPSSG
+3092 PPSGG
-3097 DTVTGSSIVLEK
+3097 DTAIELNKDNQSVKKELDPTKKLISIELE
-3109 DAHSVNLD
+3109 LD
-3117 STKTVSKLEL
+3117 STIYDSVQTYGRV
-3127 NISLTSTTHQW
+3127 
-3138 YNAFY
+3138 
-3143 FEFKKANQT
+3143 EFN
-3152 IGGSVG
+3152 VRVRH
-3158 FTWDF
+3158 D
-3163 SNSSISEVN
+3163 
-3172 WNNGGGTCTINGA
+3172 TINNWANYGA
-3185 SLTYVFTTPISTD
+3185 NIIFSGGDGTEGSRKFSVNYKWNGDNEIIIDGNKVTIQFSELSVNEMEFYVSGENYAKI
-3198 KLEIVNGSKDNSIWM
+3198 LN
-3213 IDSYTITYA
+3213 YTITYA
-3222 TDTSAQSLAAPSAM
+3222 TDTSTQSLAAPSAM

-3243 NVMTSGSAGVEL
+3243 NVMTSGSAGVEQ
-3255 VDTVTLKGSDSSSW
+3255 VGESIILKDSDSSNW
-3269 QAVRTNLPAC
+3269 QAVLTNLPAY
-3279 DGNGNPY
+3279 DENGNPY
-3286 YYWAEETAVGGYTP
+3286 YYWAEEIAVGGYTP

-3315 DGVITITNTKEESA
+3315 DGVITIINTKEESA

>member
-60 MAESEMQMVG
+60 MAESEVQMVG
-70 DSAGVYTTAPEGS
+70 DSAATGPGIQTAFSEAPAGATNFGDKITKLDVNPEGLNK
-83 VDFGKDITQLTVS
+83 KDENTKT
-96 PEQMETV
+96 
-103 EGDTSIKKGKF
+103 GDF
-114 TISYKFDDSS
+114 TISYEFKDDSKVDS
-124 SVGILNGKKQ
+124 NQ
-134 PYIHYTLPST
+134 PYIFYKLPSEL
-144 IIIPKTYSGE
+144 IIPADCAGDEMTVTDTAGWESSEY
-154 DVVDNTGGFKQWLKN
+154 NTKHTAVCGYFCIDA
-169 HNKETTPV
+169 ETN
-177 AGHYTLDPES
+177 
-187 HLIVIEFTDDY
+187 LIVIKFTPEY
-198 CQYVSESKGFEGTV
+198 CKYIRANGGKIKGTVGFEGD
-212 KFEGNVKRSNTKDGD
+212 VKRSNTKEGD

-266 TLTNPGTTTNGEFES
+266 TLTNPGTTTNGEFKS
-281 YTNLNGYTLED
+281 YTDLNGYTLED

-301 NPAGVGT
+301 NPLGMGT

-351 DTSFA
+351 DTSSA
-356 NVNQATAEVSFAT
+356 DVNQATAEASFST
-369 SKAII
+369 SKATI

-404 LKDYVVADD
+404 LKDYVVADN

-446 ETDYVTI
+446 EVDYVTI

-500 GKSYDDISATWIV
+500 GKSYDDISATWTV
-513 TLDSTGTNGTENK
+513 KLDSTGTNGTENK

-576 NGDANYLQFTYRA
+576 NGDANYLEFTYRA

-616 GDEKKDTAE
+616 GGDKKTKSGDQWVGA
-625 LGMNKLTNSVTKTLK
+625 LKNSVTKTLK

-755 TFLDAVDNAGYTHM
+755 TFLDTVDNAGYTHM

-814 RKTPKT
+814 RKTQKT

-963 DGTTEWIDV
+963 DGTTAWIDV

-987 TSASWTNLPKTDANG
+987 TSASWTNLPKTDASG

-1061 ASIKVKLQ
+1061 ASIEVKLQ

-1083 NPQTLTK
+1083 NHQTLTK

-1188 EGKKQ
+1188 KGKKQ

-1231 YTASAWDETGS
+1231 YTTSAWDETGS

-1266 KITNSGDGVKI
+1266 KMGSSGAVLN
-1277 EPEKI
+1277 PE
-1282 KIDTISPE
+1282 KIDTITPE
-1290 DLSNWETAMIDVDGT
+1290 DLDSWETATIDINGT
-1305 STECYLF
+1305 QTECYLF
-1312 QWMLT
+1312 QWML
-1317 TDLLESTSSNAY
+1317 STAVIDVY
-1329 DFYDILPQNS
+1329 DFYDILPENS
-1339 LLVNIR
+1339 VFVNLR
-1345 DANGKDSGYKF
+1345 NADNGGDSGYQF
-1356 IMHARNKWVPNSYY
+1356 IMHVPSVNESYF
-1370 AQSSQISGTPTSYNG
+1370 AGSWDAKGESCTYNE
-1385 NTNCV
+1385 NTNCIH
-1390 LITNTPRDEKG
+1390 ITSNRSSINTEY
-1401 NLNQPTDTEFLI
+1401 LI

-1438 IIKKDDTEAKSA
+1438 IIKKGDTEAKSA

-1456 TKQSDAATFSKSYIS
+1456 TSPTPSDGSLLDKSYIDDLGDRGNS
-1471 AKSDRADAVG
+1471 KSG
-1481 KYQLI
+1481 YQLI
-1486 VNPEGKT
+1486 INPEGKT
-1493 LSNDATLDVTDVL
+1493 LSSDSTLDISDVF
-1506 QITGYQPAGG
+1506 QIVGYQPPGG

-1524 ADAILKDVTIYET
+1524 VDAVLTNFDIDELDT
-1537 DADGNIVRTLPTSE
+1537 DGNVVRKLSTSE

-1565 EKNYDSVSII
+1565 EEDYDSVSIT
-1575 SYRSPWSDKLYSHYQ
+1575 SYRNPWSDKLYSYYQ
-1590 FQVRWNNGTVM
+1590 FQARWNNGTVM

-1654 LEEVNTS
+1654 LEEVNTG

-1682 KILSSKLTTTTV
+1682 KILSSKLTKTTI
-1694 TTKTTLNL
+1694 TTKTTLDL
-1702 TVPDEMPLKVWYE
+1702 TVPDEMPLKITYK
-1715 YQMRINEKTLELE
+1715 YQLRANQKTVDLDAAVKKDGDKLNWP
-1728 KANLKDDEVLD
+1728 AVGGNLVK
-1739 KEIKVGANLPVGS
+1739 GAV
-1752 AVFLKNAAS
+1752 VYLKNDAV
-1761 LHTSSGDIHDNQK
+1761 LHTNTGDVTDREK
-1774 ETNLVV
+1774 ENGLVV
-1780 EESSG
+1780 DKAKATSE
-1785 SVQTTRYP
+1785 TTRYP

-1925 GGLENE
+1925 SGLENE

-1945 VQIANN
+1945 VQVANN

-1959 KSWSPVPE
+1959 KSWSPVPK

-2134 DSVLT
+2134 DSALT

-2152 DEQRVPLY
+2152 NEQRVPLY

-2378 QTLQRLLQNGGF
+2378 QILQRLLQNGGF

-2435 SKSEEDLRNLITKLH
+2435 SKSEEDLRKLITDLH

-2523 HVEGFNEMIARV
+2523 HVEGFNEMIARI

-2606 QNIAGLPS
+2606 QNIAGLPG

-2676 SNGQIID
+2676 SNGQTID

-2706 WVDNDKAGA
+2706 WVDKAGE
-2715 SHGAVNV
+2715 SHGAVRV
-2722 TLRRKLKSGTD
+2722 KLRRKLESGTD
-2733 YDKGFSETAEL
+2733 YDKGFSKTAEL
-2744 SSSNGWTHTWSS
+2744 SSSNSWTHTWSS

-2769 DVVEESVPSGYQA
+2769 DVVEENVPGGYQA
-2782 TYKNNGVNG
+2782 TYKNNNGVNG

-2805 LQLTLKKRW
+2805 LQLTLKKQW
-2814 SDSDTNNHQNDP
+2814 SDSDTNKHLNDS
-2826 VEVRIYRSTN
+2826 VEVKIYRSTN
-2836 PAVVPVVTTA
+2836 PADVPVVTTA

-2873 TTTTTTTS
+2873 TTTTTTTTTTS
-2881 AKETKPEETTTTTQ
+2881 AEETKPEETTTTTR

-2972 ATKRVDVSNAA
+2972 ATKRVDISNAA
-2983 AGKKIKIKLTGG
+2983 AGKTFKFTVTGG
-2995 VANQTANGCY
+2995 KPWEYASVGCVY
-3005 GYSYQDSGTWK
+3005 HSTVVTDHDGYVTVDCSMDGDNKQRQY
-3016 WQQIYWEQ
+3016 
-3024 TLDAN
+3024 DAN
-3029 GSAEWEYTVP
+3029 GNLEVEFTVP
-3039 NDFGNGFQIRV
+3039 DDFDASRDLQFQVWWAGNGY
-3050 WWVGGMIPPVDESIK
+3050 PPVEK
-3065 IEYTVEE
+3065 VKVTYTE
-3072 VTTTTTTKPEE
+3072 VQA
-3083 TTTTTTTTP
+3083 TP
-3092 PPSSG
+3092 PTPGGSSVVLTDVEFG
-3097 DTVTGSSIVLEK
+3097 KDYDLSKYNYKKIIAFDLKMSGAVSGGGGRVECGNVGIGFLYADLIDGGIHIVVNNTTGSTLKITNYWGMGTLESVTLYFDGPVL
-3109 DAHSVNLD
+3109 
-3117 STKTVSKLEL
+3117 
-3127 NISLTSTTHQW
+3127 
-3138 YNAFY
+3138 
-3143 FEFKKANQT
+3143 
-3152 IGGSVG
+3152 
-3158 FTWDF
+3158 
-3163 SNSSISEVN
+3163 
-3172 WNNGGGTCTINGA
+3172 
-3185 SLTYVFTTPISTD
+3185 
-3198 KLEIVNGSKDNSIWM
+3198 
-3213 IDSYTITYA
+3213 A
-3222 TDTSAQSLAAPSAM
+3222 TDTSTQSLAAPSAM

-3243 NVMTSGSAGVEL
+3243 NVMTSGSAEVEP

-3269 QAVRTNLPAC
+3269 QAVLTNLPAY
-3279 DGNGNPY
+3279 DENGNPY
-3286 YYWAEETAVGGYTP
+3286 YYWAVETAVGGYTP

-3360 WFRRRYLSRVE
+3360 WFRRRYLNRVE

>member
-60 MAESEMQMVG
+60 MAESEVQMVG
-70 DSAGVYTTAPEGS
+70 DSAATGPGIQTAFSEAPAGATNFGDKITKLDVNPEGLNK
-83 VDFGKDITQLTVS
+83 KDENTKT
-96 PEQMETV
+96 
-103 EGDTSIKKGKF
+103 GDF
-114 TISYKFDDSS
+114 TISYEFKDDSKVDS
-124 SVGILNGKKQ
+124 NQ
-134 PYIHYTLPST
+134 PYIFYKLPSEL
-144 IIIPKTYSGE
+144 IIPADYAGDEMTVTDTAGWESSEY
-154 DVVDNTGGFKQWLKN
+154 NTKHTAVCGYFCIDA
-169 HNKETTPV
+169 ETN
-177 AGHYTLDPES
+177 
-187 HLIVIEFTDDY
+187 LIVIKFTPEY
-198 CQYVSESKGFEGTV
+198 CKYIRANGGKIKGTVGFEGD
-212 KFEGNVKRSNTKDGD
+212 VKRSNTKEGD

-301 NPAGVGT
+301 NPPGVGT

-351 DTSFA
+351 DTSSA
-356 NVNQATAEVSFAT
+356 DVNQATAEASFAT
-369 SKAII
+369 SKATI

-446 ETDYVTI
+446 EVDYVTI

-500 GKSYDDISATWIV
+500 GKSYDDISATWTV
-513 TLDSTGTNGTENK
+513 KLDSTGTNGTGNR

-576 NGDANYLQFTYRA
+576 NGDANYLEFTYRA

-616 GDEKKDTAE
+616 GGDKKTKSGDQWVGA
-625 LGMNKLTNSVTKTLK
+625 LKNSVTKTLK

-704 VMAATGEKD
+704 VMAATGEKN

-963 DGTTEWIDV
+963 DGTTAWIDV

-1016 NYTAEFDE
+1016 DYTAEFDE

-1061 ASIKVKLQ
+1061 VSIEVKLQ

-1083 NPQTLTK
+1083 SHQTLTK
-1090 QTDGSFSTAIWSKLP
+1090 QADGSFSTAIWSKLP
-1105 KKDSNGSELS
+1105 KKDNNGNELS
-1115 YRAVEVTVPTG
+1115 YRAVEVAVPTG

-1258 SKSAIKTV
+1258 SKSAIKWISL
-1266 KITNSGDGVKI
+1266 KQGDKSPNI
-1277 EPEKI
+1277 EEI
-1282 KIDTISPE
+1282 SEISPD
-1290 DLSNWETAMIDVDGT
+1290 DLENWKVTTVDINGTA
-1305 STECYLF
+1305 TECYVFPWELK
-1312 QWMLT
+1312 LANDGVY
-1317 TDLLESTSSNAY
+1317 DLYDTLPENAVLIKMIDESGNTIVENGNA
-1329 DFYDILPQNS
+1329 FYAWVHYNQN
-1339 LLVNIR
+1339 
-1345 DANGKDSGYKF
+1345 NGYF
-1356 IMHARNKWVPNSYY
+1356 AYNSDVAITY
-1370 AQSSQISGTPTSYNG
+1370 PYNG
-1385 NTNCV
+1385 NSNCV
-1390 LITNTPRDEKG
+1390 HIDNTNGRHNIDY
-1401 NLNQPTDTEFLI
+1401 LI

-1419 KSIVDDAIAAN
+1419 KSIVDEAIAAN

-1450 TLTIQE
+1450 TLTIQK
-1456 TKQSDAATFSKSYIS
+1456 TSPTPSDGSLLDKSYIDDLGDRGNS
-1471 AKSDRADAVG
+1471 KSG
-1481 KYQLI
+1481 YQLI
-1486 VNPEGKT
+1486 INPEGKT
-1493 LSNDATLDVTDVL
+1493 LSSDSTLDISDVF
-1506 QITGYQPAGG
+1506 QIVGYQPPGG

-1524 ADAILKDVTIYET
+1524 VDAVLTNFDIDEL
-1537 DADGNIVRTLPTSE
+1537 DADGNVVRKLSTSE

-1556 NTADDVQVT
+1556 NTADDVKVT
-1565 EKNYDSVSII
+1565 EEDYDSVSIT
-1575 SYRSPWSDKLYSHYQ
+1575 SYRNPWSDKLYSYYQ

-1654 LEEVNTS
+1654 LEEVNTG

-1682 KILSSKLTTTTV
+1682 KILSSKLTKTTI
-1694 TTKTTLNL
+1694 TTKTTLDL
-1702 TVPDEMPLKVWYE
+1702 TVPDEMPLKITYK
-1715 YQMRINEKTLELE
+1715 YQLRANQKTVDLDAAVKKDKDGLNWP
-1728 KANLKDDEVLD
+1728 AVGGNLVK
-1739 KEIKVGANLPVGS
+1739 GAV
-1752 AVFLKNAAS
+1752 VYLKNDAV
-1761 LHTSSGDIHDNQK
+1761 LHTNTGDVTDREK
-1774 ETNLVV
+1774 ENGLVV
-1780 EESSG
+1780 DKAKATSE
-1785 SVQTTRYP
+1785 TTRYP

-1925 GGLENE
+1925 SGLENE

-2071 VVSISNTEGLMLR
+2071 MVSISNTEGLMLR

-2152 DEQRVPLY
+2152 NEQRVPLY

-2200 INRTPVTAVLLD
+2200 N
-2212 ATREFKLDEISALD
+2212 
-2226 LENLPADITKSS
+2226 SS
-2238 VSNAE
+2238 HSKDKIIVELYQTTEVQSDNG
-2243 VSLSEANSWK
+2243 VSLAESGATPIETQELSASNNWTYQWTKPYESDSK
-2253 HAWKGLPRKVD
+2253 QRY
-2264 GVVHY
+2264 Y
-2269 YYVLEQDVPEG
+2269 YYVVEKNVPDG
-2280 CMVSYS
+2280 YAVSYERTTDS
-2286 SNGSTVSPVYTIT
+2286 KAQRTTIT
-2299 NSVPTSLR
+2299 NYQPGSLQIR
-2307 IQKKWQTDSGDA
+2307 KNWQDSGGTEIPGDSKL
-2319 VTTNLPDE
+2319 LPE
-2327 VSMEIYRN
+2327 SIQFEIYRKAN
-2335 AVTTAAT
+2335 VE
-2342 DDSGNDN
+2342 DSSSSEFPKDIS
-2349 TPDDLQVVAL
+2349 LYAF

-2364 LGEYN
+2364 AGFRAGVKYSDLVAKKLGV
-2369 GITAENRYP
+2369 TAENSSANSLKIASIADNINKASTSSNY
-2378 QTLQRLLQNGGF
+2378 
-2390 KNASVSNNGTN
+2390 NAALV
-2401 SMEISAMSPDKMTA
+2401 IA
-2415 DTNVLCLLGGT
+2415 GT
-2426 NDVLHVVNR
+2426 NDLINSADSMDTMKESMSALIDKFASDKVIFIGSVPKFTGQAGASRGGVYNPYITDPKSTAYLEAWDALVQEYNAMLKELVAEKKAAGKTIYFVDIYTAVGDSMDSDGIHPNSVGQQKIADAFVAAIRTHYNVSAGEKPPTNVNEFP
-2435 SKSEEDLRNLITKLH
+2435 S
-2450 AKNQDAVILV
+2450 ILTEKD
-2460 GGIPCFNF
+2460 F
-2468 VKEDGTIQSTTI
+2468 VKEVTVKPDADGNWTLSLSDLPAKDSDD
-2480 TWYNDWSFKEK
+2480 NDYIYYVKEK
-2491 YGINKNPIAVDDA
+2491 SGN
-2504 KNFTN
+2504 
-2509 AVNNIVTGYDNEGT
+2509 
-2523 HVEGFNEMIARV
+2523 
-2535 VQDMAANDTSL
+2535 
-2546 KIQFVDVN
+2546 
-2554 ANFDINTMLEDGVH
+2554 
-2568 PNAKGYESI
+2568 
-2577 ANTYYSVIQ
+2577 YS
-2586 KYYQGT
+2586 
-2592 STGGGSTGAPEDVP
+2592 
-2606 QNIAGLPS
+2606 
-2614 NFYLED
+2614 
-2620 GTVNTNAYE
+2620 
-2629 FVKTVKVSKA
+2629 
-2639 KGWNLYV
+2639 
-2646 NDLPETDKNGTSYVY
+2646 
-2661 YVRETSENGW
+2661 
-2671 TASYT
+2671 TAYT
-2676 SNGQIID
+2676 SNGQILGT
-2683 SETPITVTNT
+2683 SGATITVTNT

-2706 WVDNDKAGA
+2706 WVDEAGA
-2715 SHGAVNV
+2715 SHSAVRV
-2722 TLRRKLKSGTD
+2722 TLRRKLKSGAD

-2769 DVVEESVPSGYQA
+2769 DVVEENVPGYQA
-2782 TYKNNGVNG
+2782 TYKNNNGVNG

-2805 LQLTLKKRW
+2805 LQLTLKKQW
-2814 SDSDTNNHQNDP
+2814 SDSNTNGHLNDS
-2826 VEVRIYRSTN
+2826 VEVKIYRSTN
-2836 PAVVPVVTTA
+2836 PADVPVVTTA
-2846 TTKATTTTTTKATT
+2846 TETTTKAT
-2860 TKATTTE
+2860 
-2867 TTTKAT
+2867 T

-2933 EIATVDSS
+2933 EIATVDSN
-2941 GLVTGQKVGT
+2941 GLVTGQKAGT

-2972 ATKRVDVSNAA
+2972 ATKRVDISNAA
-2983 AGKKIKIKLTGG
+2983 AGKTFKFTVTGG
-2995 VANQTANGCY
+2995 KPWEYASVGCVY
-3005 GYSYQDSGTWK
+3005 HSTVVTDHDGYVTVDCSMDGDNKQRQY
-3016 WQQIYWEQ
+3016 
-3024 TLDAN
+3024 DAN
-3029 GSAEWEYTVP
+3029 GNLEVEFTVP
-3039 NDFGNGFQIRV
+3039 DDFDASRDLQFQVWWAGNGY
-3050 WWVGGMIPPVDESIK
+3050 PPVEK
-3065 IEYTVEE
+3065 VKVTYTE
-3072 VTTTTTTKPEE
+3072 VQA
-3083 TTTTTTTTP
+3083 TP
-3092 PPSSG
+3092 PTPGGSSVVLTDVEFG
-3097 DTVTGSSIVLEK
+3097 KDYDLSKYNYKKIIAFDLKMSGAVSGGGGRVECGNVGIGFLYADLIDGGIHIVVNNTTGSTLKITNYWGMGTLESVTLYFDGPVL
-3109 DAHSVNLD
+3109 
-3117 STKTVSKLEL
+3117 
-3127 NISLTSTTHQW
+3127 
-3138 YNAFY
+3138 
-3143 FEFKKANQT
+3143 
-3152 IGGSVG
+3152 
-3158 FTWDF
+3158 
-3163 SNSSISEVN
+3163 
-3172 WNNGGGTCTINGA
+3172 
-3185 SLTYVFTTPISTD
+3185 
-3198 KLEIVNGSKDNSIWM
+3198 
-3213 IDSYTITYA
+3213 A
-3222 TDTSAQSLAAPSAM
+3222 TDTSTQSLAAPSAM

-3243 NVMTSGSAGVEL
+3243 NVMTSGSAGVEQ
-3255 VDTVTLKGSDSSSW
+3255 VGKPIILKGSDSSSW
-3269 QAVRTNLPAC
+3269 QAVLTNLPAC
-3279 DGNGNPY
+3279 DENGNPY
-3286 YYWAEETAVGGYTP
+3286 YYWAVETAVGGYTP